1 MSVFNNVRKLKRVFI
16 IIISVF
22 VLTISYPN
30 RVQADG
36 YIAGSALTGVGNIF
50 YSIED
55 GIMRFLNDIFV
66 DDDLK
71 VDKTNTIY
79 LSPETIIKGKFA
91 LMDANIFKKISTNG
105 EYYDISG
112 SKNNSEIVKG
122 KNSLRE
128 TISGWYYALR
138 NLAIVALLSVLVYVG
153 IRMTIST
160 ISQDKAKYKTMLKDW
175 FVALCLVFTMHYMMV
190 AILNISSIITDS
202 IGNSGQSVNMTDK
215 LSNEISD
222 LLDDADSKVHFGNTD
237 IVKVQEDMKEAAGKM
252 FVYAAV
258 TVITIIFVVKYIMRA
273 ITIVFL
279 VLIAPI
285 TAVTYPIDKI
295 KDGKAQAFEF
305 WFREFFFQVIIQPFH
320 LLIYV
325 VLIGSATEL
334 ADNNIIYSILCYMMM
349 IPAEK
354 IIKQMFGIN
363 DKLGSPLGA
372 FASGAVAN
380 QLMSK
385 ATQALNSRNNKG
397 GNTSASGNEAEGSL
411 PPKTKPGSELGAY
424 EDQNISDS
432 AMPSQ
437 DSNNIN
443 QSDEQEDMAE
453 QQDSENTYIG
463 SGASAADAFNR
474 GNNNIDPEKQA
485 EKEGLQEKID
495 DGQIDKSE
503 LSDEQRQLLGMQNE
517 TDQNNNNPGQDSNQP
532 EGRYDNI
539 EGNDSQRLNQP
550 NNVRQQ
556 NRNQPSKARRVARA
570 IKSQAAR
577 DVRKKY
583 GTTKF
588 RKVAGKMIAKGA
600 GIVTRATLGTIG
612 ATLGLAY
619 GLGTGDVK
627 AAVGLA
633 SAGAAFG
640 NSAGRR
646 INGISKNIG
655 TNAQRYIGTTRDVL
669 TDGDSTRKKAK
680 NQYIQNQK
688 ERDYVSQ
695 RLQDKNGGIEPSR
708 KEIDQEMNQR
718 WALKESGIDNNSIID
733 SALDLKEEKKEEY
746 LNNTRTDTYDEV
758 QDKLNSDKD
767 YRTDYELLNKGKIS
781 EDYFNG
787 AYGTDA
793 VEKAKEHYALDQKA
807 EDVSFNQASYAA
819 RIANEYSKSE
829 FRDEKKM
836 ASLQKNMVQEYM
848 QQTNSSKEHATKIV
862 NNSITDAAKIRG
874 IESPNLPGSR
884 PTNRRNTTGRNT
896 TRANTSGTQSIDSM
910 QNTTTTS
917 SSRQRTRT
925 QNSNRTN
932 DSTRSTNSRNQNS
945 NNITGTGDDR
955 NSSTTSTSTTS
966 STFTV

>member
-36 YIAGSALTGVGNIF
+36 YVAGSALTGVGNIF

-71 VDKTNTIY
+71 VGKTNTIY

-91 LMDANIFKKISTNG
+91 LMDANIFKKISANG

-175 FVALCLVFTMHYMMV
+175 LVALCLVFTMHYMMV

-215 LSNEISD
+215 LSIEISD
-222 LLDDADSKVHFGNTD
+222 LLDDADSNVSFLGSTD
-237 IVKVQEDMKEAAGKM
+237 IEKVKKDMKEAAGKM

-334 ADNNIIYSILCYMMM
+334 ANNNIIYSILCYIMM

-397 GNTSASGNEAEGSL
+397 GNTSTLENETEGSL
-411 PPKTKPGSELGAY
+411 SPKTKPESELGAY
-424 EDQNISDS
+424 EDQNISDN

-437 DSNNIN
+437 DSDNIN
-443 QSDEQEDMAE
+443 QSYEQEDMAG

-463 SGASAADAFNR
+463 PGASAADAFNR

-485 EKEGLQEKID
+485 EREGLQEKID

-532 EGRYDNI
+532 EGRDDNI
-539 EGNDSQRLNQP
+539 GGNDSQRLNQP

-577 DVRKKY
+577 GVRKKY

-588 RKVAGKMIAKGA
+588 WKVAGKMAAKGA
-600 GIVTRATLGTIG
+600 GIATRATLGAMG

-619 GLGTGDVK
+619 GLGTGNVK

-633 SAGAAFG
+633 SAGVALG

-646 INGISKNIG
+646 INGISKSIG
-655 TNAQRYIGTTRDVL
+655 TNAQRYIGASRDVL
-669 TDGDSTRKKAK
+669 KNENSTRKKAK
-680 NQYIQNQK
+680 TQYMQNQK

-733 SALDLKEEKKEEY
+733 SALDLKEQKIA
-746 LNNTRTDTYDEV
+746 NARTDAYDEV
-758 QDKLNSDKD
+758 EQKLEDDRGYRKD
-767 YRTDYELLNKGKIS
+767 YEALNEGKIT
-781 EDYFNG
+781 ENYFNDTYGEG
-787 AYGTDA
+787 AA
-793 VEKAKEHYALDQKA
+793 EKAKEHYNIDERA
-807 EDVSFNQASYAA
+807 ENQTFYAA
-819 RIANEYSKSE
+819 RIANETPKSD

-848 QQTNSSKEHATKIV
+848 NEKNCSKEHATRIV
-862 NNSITDAAKIRG
+862 NKSIMDAAKIRG
-874 IESPNLPGSR
+874 IESPNLPATR
-884 PTNRRNTTGRNT
+884 LTNRRNATARNT

-932 DSTRSTNSRNQNS
+932 NSTRNANSRNQNS
-945 NNITGTGDDR
+945 NNMTGTGDDR

>member
-1 MSVFNNVRKLKRVFI
+1 MSIIKNKKIYKKI
-16 IIISVF
+16 IIAIIFLILFNVC
-22 VLTISYPN
+22 YPIKCN
-30 RVQADG
+30 ANDIVERMK
-36 YIAGSALTGVGNIF
+36 VGIGELF
-50 YSIED
+50 FGIED
-55 GIMRFLNDIFV
+55 GLMNVLNGIFV
-66 DDDLK
+66 DDDYLK
-71 VDKTNTIY
+71 TESGLY

-91 LMDANIFKKISTNG
+91 LMNANIFEEVKADGS
-105 EYYDISG
+105 YYDIYKSD
-112 SKNNSEIVKG
+112 NNSIVTG

-128 TISGWYYALR
+128 TVAGWYYALR
-138 NLAIVALLSVLVYVG
+138 NLAIVALLSVLVYIG

-160 ISQDKAKYKTMLKDW
+160 VSQDKAKYKTMLKDW
-175 FVALCLVFTMHYMMV
+175 FVALCLVFVMHYLMV
-190 AILNISSIITDS
+190 GILNISSIITEA
-202 IGNSGQSVNMTDK
+202 IGTTGQSVTMTDDIRTK
-215 LSNEISD
+215 IEEDINNSWEKVDGYTNELD
-222 LLDDADSKVHFGNTD
+222 KQEVHKNMMDAYGNLL
-237 IVKVQEDMKEAAGKM
+237 I
-252 FVYAAV
+252 YAAV
-258 TVITIIFVVKYIMRA
+258 IVFTVIFVVKYIMRA

-279 VLIAPI
+279 ILIAPI

-295 KDGKAQAFEF
+295 RDGKAQAFDF

-325 VLIGSATEL
+325 VLIGSATDL
-334 ADNNIIYSILCYMMM
+334 ASSNIIYSILCYAMM

-372 FASGAVAN
+372 FASGAAAS
-380 QLMSK
+380 QLISK
-385 ATQALNSRNNKG
+385 ATQALNSKNNKG
-397 GNTSASGNEAEGSL
+397 GNGNGSGSGSEAEGSL

-437 DSNNIN
+437 DSDNIN
-443 QSDEQEDMAE
+443 QSYEQEDMGG

-474 GNNNIDPEKQA
+474 GNNNIDPVKQA
-485 EKEGLQEKID
+485 EKEALQEKID

-588 RKVAGKMIAKGA
+588 KNVFGKMIAKGA
-600 GIVTRATLGTIG
+600 GITTRATLGAMG
-612 ATLGLAY
+612 AVMAGGFALA
-619 GLGTGDVK
+619 TGDPKKVF
-627 AAVGLA
+627 AAA
-633 SAGAAFG
+633 TAGAALG

-646 INGISKNIG
+646 INGISRSIG
-655 TNAQRYIGTTRDVL
+655 TNAQRYIGASRDVL
-669 TDGDSTRKKAK
+669 TNGDSTRKKAK
-680 NQYIQNQK
+680 NQYMQNQK

-733 SALDLKEEKKEEY
+733 SALDLKEQKIA
-746 LNNTRTDTYDEV
+746 NARTDAYDEV
-758 QDKLNSDKD
+758 EQKLEDDRGYRKD
-767 YRTDYELLNKGKIS
+767 YEALNEGKIT
-781 EDYFNG
+781 ENYFNDTYGEG
-787 AYGTDA
+787 AA
-793 VEKAKEHYALDQKA
+793 EKAKEHYNIDERA
-807 EDVSFNQASYAA
+807 ENQTFYAA
-819 RIANEYSKSE
+819 RIANETPKSD

-848 QQTNSSKEHATKIV
+848 NEKNCSKEHATRIV
-862 NNSITDAAKIRG
+862 NKSIMDAAKIRG
-874 IESPNLPGSR
+874 IESPNLPESR
-884 PTNRRNTTGRNT
+884 LTNRRNATARNT

-932 DSTRSTNSRNQNS
+932 NSTRNANSRNQNS
-945 NNITGTGDDR
+945 NNMTGTADNR
-955 NSSTTSTSTTS
+955 NSSTTSTTS

>member
-1 MSVFNNVRKLKRVFI
+1 MSVLNNAKKLKKIFI
-16 IIISVF
+16 IVISVF

-36 YIAGSALTGVGNIF
+36 YVAGSALTGVGNIF

-112 SKNNSEIVKG
+112 SKDNSEIVKG

-175 FVALCLVFTMHYMMV
+175 FVAICLIFTMHYMMV
-190 AILNISSIITDS
+190 GILNISSIITDS

-222 LLDDADSKVHFGNTD
+222 LLDDADSNVRFGSTD
-237 IVKVQEDMKEAAGKM
+237 ITKVKKDIKEAAGKM

-385 ATQALNSRNNKG
+385 ATQALNSKNNKG
-397 GNTSASGNEAEGSL
+397 GNGSGLGSEAEGSL

-437 DSNNIN
+437 DSDNIN
-443 QSDEQEDMAE
+443 QSYEQEDMGG

-474 GNNNIDPEKQA
+474 GNNNIDPVKQA
-485 EKEGLQEKID
+485 EKEALEEKID

-532 EGRYDNI
+532 EGRDDNI
-539 EGNDSQRLNQP
+539 EGNDSQRLNQL
-550 NNVRQQ
+550 NNIRQQ

-588 RKVAGKMIAKGA
+588 WKVAGKMAAKGA
-600 GIVTRATLGTIG
+600 GITTRATLGAMG

-619 GLGTGDVK
+619 GLGTGNVK

-633 SAGAAFG
+633 SAGAALG

-646 INGISKNIG
+646 INGISKSIG
-655 TNAQRYIGTTRDVL
+655 TNAQRYIGASRDVL
-669 TDGDSTRKKAK
+669 TNGDSTRKKAK
-680 NQYIQNQK
+680 NQYMQNQK

-733 SALDLKEEKKEEY
+733 SALDLKEQKIA
-746 LNNTRTDTYDEV
+746 NARTDAYDEV
-758 QDKLNSDKD
+758 EQKLEDDRGYRKD
-767 YRTDYELLNKGKIS
+767 YEALNEGKIT
-781 EDYFNG
+781 ENYFNDTYGEG
-787 AYGTDA
+787 AA
-793 VEKAKEHYALDQKA
+793 EKAKEHYNIDERA
-807 EDVSFNQASYAA
+807 ENQTFYAA
-819 RIANEYSKSE
+819 RIANETPKSD

-848 QQTNSSKEHATKIV
+848 NEKNCSKEHATRIV
-862 NNSITDAAKIRG
+862 NKSIMDAAKIRG
-874 IESPNLPGSR
+874 IESPNLPESR
-884 PTNRRNTTGRNT
+884 LTNRRNATARNT

-910 QNTTTTS
+910 PNTTTTS

-932 DSTRSTNSRNQNS
+932 NSTRNANSRNQNS
-945 NNITGTGDDR
+945 NNMTGTGADR

-966 STFTV
+966 STFTL

>member
-1 MSVFNNVRKLKRVFI
+1 MSIIKNKKIYKKI
-16 IIISVF
+16 IIAIIFLILFNVC
-22 VLTISYPN
+22 YPIKCN
-30 RVQADG
+30 ANDIVERMK
-36 YIAGSALTGVGNIF
+36 VGIGELF
-50 YSIED
+50 FGIED
-55 GIMRFLNDIFV
+55 GLMNVLNGIFV
-66 DDDLK
+66 DDDYLK
-71 VDKTNTIY
+71 TESGLY

-91 LMDANIFKKISTNG
+91 LMNANIFEEVKADGS
-105 EYYDISG
+105 YYDIYKSD
-112 SKNNSEIVKG
+112 NNSIVTG

-128 TISGWYYALR
+128 TVAGWYYALR
-138 NLAIVALLSVLVYVG
+138 NLAIVALLSVLVYIG

-160 ISQDKAKYKTMLKDW
+160 VSQDKAKYKTMLKDW
-175 FVALCLVFTMHYMMV
+175 FVALCLVFVMHYLMV
-190 AILNISSIITDS
+190 GILNISSIITEA
-202 IGNSGQSVNMTDK
+202 IGTTGQSVTMTDDIRTK
-215 LSNEISD
+215 IEEDINNSWEKVDGYTNELD
-222 LLDDADSKVHFGNTD
+222 KQEVHKNMMDAYGNLL
-237 IVKVQEDMKEAAGKM
+237 I
-252 FVYAAV
+252 YAAV
-258 TVITIIFVVKYIMRA
+258 IVFTVIFVVKYIMRA

-279 VLIAPI
+279 ILIAPI

-295 KDGKAQAFEF
+295 RDGKAQAFDF

-325 VLIGSATEL
+325 VLIGSATDL
-334 ADNNIIYSILCYMMM
+334 ASSNIIYSILCYAMM

-372 FASGAVAN
+372 FASGAAAS
-380 QLMSK
+380 QLISK
-385 ATQALNSRNNKG
+385 ATQALNSKNNKG
-397 GNTSASGNEAEGSL
+397 GNGNGSGSGSEAEGSL

-437 DSNNIN
+437 DSDNIN
-443 QSDEQEDMAE
+443 QSYEQEDMGG

-463 SGASAADAFNR
+463 SGASAADAFNK
-474 GNNNIDPEKQA
+474 GNNNIDPVKKA
-485 EKEGLQEKID
+485 EKEALQEKID

-588 RKVAGKMIAKGA
+588 KNGFGKMIAKGA
-600 GIVTRATLGTIG
+600 GITTRATLGAMG
-612 ATLGLAY
+612 AVMAGGFALA
-619 GLGTGDVK
+619 TGDPKKVF
-627 AAVGLA
+627 AAA
-633 SAGAAFG
+633 TAGAALG

-646 INGISKNIG
+646 INGISRSIG
-655 TNAQRYIGTTRDVL
+655 TNAQRYIGASRDVL
-669 TDGDSTRKKAK
+669 TNGDSTRKKAK
-680 NQYIQNQK
+680 NQYMQNQK

-733 SALDLKEEKKEEY
+733 SALDLKEQKIA
-746 LNNTRTDTYDEV
+746 NARTDAYDEV
-758 QDKLNSDKD
+758 EQKLEDDRGYRKD
-767 YRTDYELLNKGKIS
+767 YEALNEGKIT
-781 EDYFNG
+781 ENYFNDTYGEG
-787 AYGTDA
+787 AA
-793 VEKAKEHYALDQKA
+793 EKAKEHYNIDERA
-807 EDVSFNQASYAA
+807 ENQTFYAA
-819 RIANEYSKSE
+819 RIANETPKSD

-848 QQTNSSKEHATKIV
+848 NEKNCSKEHATRIV
-862 NNSITDAAKIRG
+862 NKSIMDAAKIRG
-874 IESPNLPGSR
+874 IESPNLPESR
-884 PTNRRNTTGRNT
+884 LTNRRNATARNT
-896 TRANTSGTQSIDSM
+896 TRANTSGTQSIDST

-925 QNSNRTN
+925 LNSNRTN
-932 DSTRSTNSRNQNS
+932 NSTRNANSRNQNS
-945 NNITGTGDDR
+945 NNMTGTADNR
-955 NSSTTSTSTTS
+955 NSSTTSTTS

>member
-1 MSVFNNVRKLKRVFI
+1 MSVIKNTKIYKKVIIAIVFLILFNVCYPIQSNANDI
-16 IIISVF
+16 IE
-22 VLTISYPN
+22 
-30 RVQADG
+30 RMK
-36 YIAGSALTGVGNIF
+36 VGIGELF
-50 YSIED
+50 FGIED
-55 GIMRFLNDIFV
+55 GLMQVLNQIFV
-66 DDDLK
+66 DKDYLN
-71 VDKTNTIY
+71 VSPGLY

-91 LMDANIFKKISTNG
+91 LMNANIFEEIKNDGS
-105 EYYDISG
+105 YYDVYNG
-112 SKNNSEIVKG
+112 NNNSIVTG

-128 TISGWYYALR
+128 TVAGWYYALR
-138 NLAIVALLSVLVYVG
+138 NLSIVALLSVLVYIG

-160 ISQDKAKYKTMLKDW
+160 VSQDKAKYKTMLKDW

-190 AILNISSIITDS
+190 GILNISSIITNA
-202 IGNSGQSVNMTDK
+202 IGRTGQSVTMTDDIRTK
-215 LSNEISD
+215 IEEDINNSWEKVDGYTNELD
-222 LLDDADSKVHFGNTD
+222 KQEVHKNMMDAYGNLL
-237 IVKVQEDMKEAAGKM
+237 I
-252 FVYAAV
+252 YAAV
-258 TVITIIFVVKYIMRA
+258 IVFTVIFVVKYIMRA

-279 VLIAPI
+279 ILIAPI

-295 KDGKAQAFEF
+295 RDGKAQAFDF

-325 VLIGSATEL
+325 VLIGSATDL
-334 ADNNIIYSILCYMMM
+334 ASSNIIYSILCYAMM

-372 FASGAVAN
+372 FASGAAAS
-380 QLMSK
+380 QLISK
-385 ATQALNSRNNKG
+385 ATQALNSKNNKG
-397 GNTSASGNEAEGSL
+397 GNGNGSGSGSEAEGSL

-437 DSNNIN
+437 DSDNIN
-443 QSDEQEDMAE
+443 QSYEQEDMGG

-474 GNNNIDPEKQA
+474 GNNNIDPVKQA
-485 EKEGLQEKID
+485 EKEALQEKID

-588 RKVAGKMIAKGA
+588 KNVFGKMLAKGA
-600 GIVTRATLGTIG
+600 GITTRATLGAMG
-612 ATLGLAY
+612 AVMAGGFALA
-619 GLGTGDVK
+619 TGDPKKVF
-627 AAVGLA
+627 AAA
-633 SAGAAFG
+633 TAGAALG

-646 INGISKNIG
+646 INGISRSIG
-655 TNAQRYIGTTRDVL
+655 TNAQRYIGASRDVL
-669 TDGDSTRKKAK
+669 TNGDSTRKKAK
-680 NQYIQNQK
+680 NQYMQNQK

-733 SALDLKEEKKEEY
+733 SALDLKEQKIA
-746 LNNTRTDTYDEV
+746 NARTDAYDEV
-758 QDKLNSDKD
+758 EQKLEDDRGYRKD
-767 YRTDYELLNKGKIS
+767 YEALNEGKIT
-781 EDYFNG
+781 ENYFNDTYGEG
-787 AYGTDA
+787 AA
-793 VEKAKEHYALDQKA
+793 EKAKEHYNIDERA
-807 EDVSFNQASYAA
+807 ENQTFYAA
-819 RIANEYSKSE
+819 RIANETPKSD

-848 QQTNSSKEHATKIV
+848 NEKNCSKEHATRIV
-862 NNSITDAAKIRG
+862 NKSIMDAAKIRG
-874 IESPNLPGSR
+874 IESPNLPESR
-884 PTNRRNTTGRNT
+884 LTNRRNATARNT

-910 QNTTTTS
+910 PNTTTTS

-925 QNSNRTN
+925 QNSNN
-932 DSTRSTNSRNQNS
+932 MA
-945 NNITGTGDDR
+945 GTADNR
-955 NSSTTSTSTTS
+955 NSSITSTTTSS

>member
-36 YIAGSALTGVGNIF
+36 YVAGSALTGVGNIF

-91 LMDANIFKKISTNG
+91 LMDANIFKKISANG

-175 FVALCLVFTMHYMMV
+175 LVALCLVFTMHYMMV

-222 LLDDADSKVHFGNTD
+222 LLDDADSNVSFLGSTD
-237 IVKVQEDMKEAAGKM
+237 IDKVKKDMKEAAGKM

-334 ADNNIIYSILCYMMM
+334 ANNNIIYSILCYIMM

-397 GNTSASGNEAEGSL
+397 GNTSTLENETEGSL
-411 PPKTKPGSELGAY
+411 SPKTKPESELGAY
-424 EDQNISDS
+424 EDQNISDN

-437 DSNNIN
+437 DSDNIN
-443 QSDEQEDMAE
+443 QSYEQEDMAG

-463 SGASAADAFNR
+463 SGASTADAFNR
-474 GNNNIDPEKQA
+474 GNNNIDPVKQA
-485 EKEGLQEKID
+485 EKEALEEKIA

-517 TDQNNNNPGQDSNQP
+517 ADQNNNNPGPVSNQP
-532 EGRYDNI
+532 EERNDNI
-539 EGNDSQRLNQP
+539 EVNDSQRLNQP

-577 DVRKKY
+577 GVRKKY

-588 RKVAGKMIAKGA
+588 WKVAGKMAAKGA
-600 GIVTRATLGTIG
+600 GIATRATLGAMG

-619 GLGTGDVK
+619 GLGTGNVK

-633 SAGAAFG
+633 SAGVALG

-646 INGISKNIG
+646 INGISKSIG
-655 TNAQRYIGTTRDVL
+655 TNAQRYIGASRDVL
-669 TDGDSTRKKAK
+669 KNENSTRKKAK
-680 NQYIQNQK
+680 TQYMQNQK

-733 SALDLKEEKKEEY
+733 SALDLKEQKIA
-746 LNNTRTDTYDEV
+746 NARTDAYDEV
-758 QDKLNSDKD
+758 EQKLEDDRGYRKD
-767 YRTDYELLNKGKIS
+767 YEALNEGKIT
-781 EDYFNG
+781 ENYFNDTYGEG
-787 AYGTDA
+787 AA
-793 VEKAKEHYALDQKA
+793 EKAKEHYNIDERA
-807 EDVSFNQASYAA
+807 ENQTFYAA
-819 RIANEYSKSE
+819 RIANETPKSD

-848 QQTNSSKEHATKIV
+848 NEKNCSIEHATRIV
-862 NNSITDAAKIRG
+862 NKSIMDAAKIRG
-874 IESPNLPGSR
+874 IESPNLPATR
-884 PTNRRNTTGRNT
+884 LTNRRNATARNT

-932 DSTRSTNSRNQNS
+932 NSTRNANSRNQNS
-945 NNITGTGDDR
+945 NNMTGTGDDR

>member
-1 MSVFNNVRKLKRVFI
+1 MSIIKNKKIYKRI
-16 IIISVF
+16 IIAIIFLILFNVC
-22 VLTISYPN
+22 YPIKCN
-30 RVQADG
+30 ANDIVERMK
-36 YIAGSALTGVGNIF
+36 VGIGELF
-50 YSIED
+50 FGIED
-55 GIMRFLNDIFV
+55 GLMQVLNQIFV
-66 DDDLK
+66 DKDYLS
-71 VDKTNTIY
+71 VSPGLY

-91 LMDANIFKKISTNG
+91 LMNANIFEEVKADGS
-105 EYYDISG
+105 YYDIYKSD
-112 SKNNSEIVKG
+112 NNSIVTG

-128 TISGWYYALR
+128 TVAGWYYALR
-138 NLAIVALLSVLVYVG
+138 NLAIVALLSVLVYIG

-160 ISQDKAKYKTMLKDW
+160 VSQDKAKYKTMLKDW
-175 FVALCLVFTMHYMMV
+175 FVALCLVFVMHYLMV
-190 AILNISSIITDS
+190 GILNISSIITEA
-202 IGNSGQSVNMTDK
+202 IGTTGQSVTMTDDIRTK
-215 LSNEISD
+215 IEEDINNSWEKVDGATSELDKQEVHKNMMD
-222 LLDDADSKVHFGNTD
+222 AYGNLL
-237 IVKVQEDMKEAAGKM
+237 I
-252 FVYAAV
+252 YAAV
-258 TVITIIFVVKYIMRA
+258 IVFTVVFTVKYIMRA

-279 VLIAPI
+279 ILIAPI

-295 KDGKAQAFEF
+295 KDGKAQAFDF

-325 VLIGSATEL
+325 VLIGSATDL
-334 ADNNIIYSILCYMMM
+334 ASSNIIYSILCYAMM

-372 FASGAVAN
+372 FASGAAAS
-380 QLMSK
+380 QLISK
-385 ATQALNSRNNKG
+385 ATQALNSKNNKG
-397 GNTSASGNEAEGSL
+397 GNGSGSGSEAEGSL

-437 DSNNIN
+437 DSDNIN
-443 QSDEQEDMAE
+443 QSYEPEDMAG

-474 GNNNIDPEKQA
+474 ENNNIDPVKQA
-485 EKEGLQEKID
+485 EKEALQEKID

-588 RKVAGKMIAKGA
+588 KNVFGKMLAKGA
-600 GIVTRATLGTIG
+600 GITTRATLGAMG
-612 ATLGLAY
+612 AVMAGGFALA
-619 GLGTGDVK
+619 TGDPKKVF
-627 AAVGLA
+627 AAA
-633 SAGAAFG
+633 TAGAALG

-646 INGISKNIG
+646 INGISRSIG
-655 TNAQRYIGTTRDVL
+655 TNAQRYIGASRDVL
-669 TDGDSTRKKAK
+669 TNGDSTRKKAK
-680 NQYIQNQK
+680 NQYMQNQK

-733 SALDLKEEKKEEY
+733 SALDLKEQKIA
-746 LNNTRTDTYDEV
+746 NARTDAYDEV
-758 QDKLNSDKD
+758 EQKLEDDRGYRKD
-767 YRTDYELLNKGKIS
+767 YEALNEGKIT
-781 EDYFNG
+781 ENYFNDTYGEG
-787 AYGTDA
+787 AA
-793 VEKAKEHYALDQKA
+793 EKAKEHYNIDERA
-807 EDVSFNQASYAA
+807 ENQTFYAA
-819 RIANEYSKSE
+819 RIANETPKSD

-848 QQTNSSKEHATKIV
+848 NEKNCSKEHATRIV
-862 NNSITDAAKIRG
+862 NKSIMDAAKIRG
-874 IESPNLPGSR
+874 IESPNLPESR
-884 PTNRRNTTGRNT
+884 LTNRRNATAARNT

-910 QNTTTTS
+910 PNTTTTS

-932 DSTRSTNSRNQNS
+932 NSTRNANSRNQNS
-945 NNITGTGDDR
+945 NNMTGTGDDR

>member
-1 MSVFNNVRKLKRVFI
+1 MSIIKNKKIYKRI
-16 IIISVF
+16 IIAIIFLILFNVC
-22 VLTISYPN
+22 YPIKCN
-30 RVQADG
+30 ANDIVERMK
-36 YIAGSALTGVGNIF
+36 VGIGELF
-50 YSIED
+50 FGIED
-55 GIMRFLNDIFV
+55 GLMNVLNGIFV
-66 DDDLK
+66 DDDYLK
-71 VDKTNTIY
+71 TESGLY

-91 LMDANIFKKISTNG
+91 LMNANIFEEVKADGS
-105 EYYDISG
+105 YYDIYKSD
-112 SKNNSEIVKG
+112 NNSIVTG

-128 TISGWYYALR
+128 TVAGWYYALR
-138 NLAIVALLSVLVYVG
+138 NLAIVALLSVLVYIG

-160 ISQDKAKYKTMLKDW
+160 VSQDKAKYKTMLKDW
-175 FVALCLVFTMHYMMV
+175 FVALCLVFVMHYLMV
-190 AILNISSIITDS
+190 GILNISSIITEA
-202 IGNSGQSVNMTDK
+202 IGTTGQSVTMTDDIRTK
-215 LSNEISD
+215 IEEDINNSWEKVDGATSELDKQEVHKNMMD
-222 LLDDADSKVHFGNTD
+222 AYGNLL
-237 IVKVQEDMKEAAGKM
+237 I
-252 FVYAAV
+252 YAAV
-258 TVITIIFVVKYIMRA
+258 IVFTVIFVVKYIMRA

-279 VLIAPI
+279 ILIAPI

-295 KDGKAQAFEF
+295 RDGKAQAFDF

-325 VLIGSATEL
+325 VLIGSATDL
-334 ADNNIIYSILCYMMM
+334 ASSNIIYSILCYAMM

-372 FASGAVAN
+372 FASGAAAS
-380 QLMSK
+380 QLISK
-385 ATQALNSRNNKG
+385 ATQALNSKNNKG
-397 GNTSASGNEAEGSL
+397 GNGNGSGSGSEAEGSL

-437 DSNNIN
+437 NSDNIN
-443 QSDEQEDMAE
+443 QSYEPEDMAG

-474 GNNNIDPEKQA
+474 ENNNIDPVKQA
-485 EKEGLQEKID
+485 EKEALEEKIA

-588 RKVAGKMIAKGA
+588 KNVFGKMIEKGA
-600 GIVTRATLGTIG
+600 GITTRATLGAMG
-612 ATLGLAY
+612 AVMAGGFALA
-619 GLGTGDVK
+619 TGDPKKVF
-627 AAVGLA
+627 AAA
-633 SAGAAFG
+633 TAGAALG

-646 INGISKNIG
+646 INGISRSIG
-655 TNAQRYIGTTRDVL
+655 TNAQRYIGASRDVL
-669 TDGDSTRKKAK
+669 TNGDSTRKKAK
-680 NQYIQNQK
+680 NQYMQNQK

-733 SALDLKEEKKEEY
+733 SALDLKEQKIA
-746 LNNTRTDTYDEV
+746 NARTDAYDEV
-758 QDKLNSDKD
+758 EQKLEDDRGYRKD
-767 YRTDYELLNKGKIS
+767 YEALNEGKIT
-781 EDYFNG
+781 ENYFNDTYGEG
-787 AYGTDA
+787 AA
-793 VEKAKEHYALDQKA
+793 EKAKEHYNIYERA
-807 EDVSFNQASYAA
+807 ENQTFYAA
-819 RIANEYSKSE
+819 RIANETPKSD

-848 QQTNSSKEHATKIV
+848 NEKNCSKEHATRIV
-862 NNSITDAAKIRG
+862 NKSIMDAAKIRG
-874 IESPNLPGSR
+874 IESPNLPESR
-884 PTNRRNTTGRNT
+884 LTNRRNATARNT

-932 DSTRSTNSRNQNS
+932 NSTRNANSRNQNS
-945 NNITGTGDDR
+945 NNMTGTADNR
-955 NSSTTSTSTTS
+955 NSSTTSTTS

>member
-36 YIAGSALTGVGNIF
+36 YVAGSALTGVGNIF

-91 LMDANIFKKISTNG
+91 LMDANIFKKISANG

-175 FVALCLVFTMHYMMV
+175 LVALCLVFTMHYMMV

-222 LLDDADSKVHFGNTD
+222 LLDDADSNVSFLGSTD
-237 IVKVQEDMKEAAGKM
+237 IEKVKKDMKEAAGKM

-334 ADNNIIYSILCYMMM
+334 ANNNIIYSILCYMMM

-385 ATQALNSRNNKG
+385 ATQALNSKNNKG
-397 GNTSASGNEAEGSL
+397 GNGSGSGSEAEGSL
-411 PPKTKPGSELGAY
+411 YPKTKPESELGAY

-437 DSNNIN
+437 DSDNIN
-443 QSDEQEDMAE
+443 QSYEQEDMGG

-474 GNNNIDPEKQA
+474 GNNNIDPVKQA
-485 EKEGLQEKID
+485 EKEALQEKID

-517 TDQNNNNPGQDSNQP
+517 TDQNNNNPGPVSNQP
-532 EGRYDNI
+532 EERNDNI
-539 EGNDSQRLNQP
+539 EVNDSQRLNQP

-577 DVRKKY
+577 NVRKKY

-588 RKVAGKMIAKGA
+588 IPAGGKMIAKGA
-600 GIVTRATLGTIG
+600 GIITRATLGAMG

-619 GLGTGDVK
+619 GLGTGNVK

-633 SAGAAFG
+633 SAGAALG

-646 INGISKNIG
+646 INGISKSIG
-655 TNAQRYIGTTRDVL
+655 TNAQRYISASRDAL
-669 TDGDSTRKKAK
+669 TNGNSTRKKAK
-680 NQYIQNQK
+680 NQYMQNQK

-733 SALDLKEEKKEEY
+733 SALDLKEQKIA
-746 LNNTRTDTYDEV
+746 NARTDAYDEV
-758 QDKLNSDKD
+758 EQKLEDDRGYRKD
-767 YRTDYELLNKGKIS
+767 YEALNEGKIT
-781 EDYFNG
+781 ENYFNDTYGEG
-787 AYGTDA
+787 AA
-793 VEKAKEHYALDQKA
+793 EKAKEHYNIDERA
-807 EDVSFNQASYAA
+807 ENQTFYAA
-819 RIANEYSKSE
+819 RIANETPKSD

-836 ASLQKNMVQEYM
+836 TSLQKNMVQEYM
-848 QQTNSSKEHATKIV
+848 NEKNCSKEHATRIV
-862 NNSITDAAKIRG
+862 NKSIMDAAKIRG
-874 IESPNLPGSR
+874 IESPNLPESR
-884 PTNRRNTTGRNT
+884 LTNRRNATARNT

-910 QNTTTTS
+910 PNTTTTS

-932 DSTRSTNSRNQNS
+932 NSTRNANSRNQNS
-945 NNITGTGDDR
+945 NNMTGTGDDR

>member
-1 MSVFNNVRKLKRVFI
+1 MSIIKNKKIYKRI
-16 IIISVF
+16 IIAIIFLILFNVC
-22 VLTISYPN
+22 YPIKCN
-30 RVQADG
+30 ANDIVERMK
-36 YIAGSALTGVGNIF
+36 VGIGELF
-50 YSIED
+50 FGIED
-55 GIMRFLNDIFV
+55 GLMNVLNGIFV
-66 DDDLK
+66 DDDYLK
-71 VDKTNTIY
+71 TESGLY

-91 LMDANIFKKISTNG
+91 LMNANIFEEVKADGS
-105 EYYDISG
+105 YYDIYKSD
-112 SKNNSEIVKG
+112 NNSIVTG

-128 TISGWYYALR
+128 TVAGWYYALR
-138 NLAIVALLSVLVYVG
+138 NLAIVALLSVLVYIG

-160 ISQDKAKYKTMLKDW
+160 VSQDKAKYKTMLKDW
-175 FVALCLVFTMHYMMV
+175 FVALCLVFVMHYLMV
-190 AILNISSIITDS
+190 GILNISSIITEA
-202 IGNSGQSVNMTDK
+202 IGTTGQSVTMTDDIRTK
-215 LSNEISD
+215 IEEDINNSWEKVDGVTSELDKQEVHKNMMD
-222 LLDDADSKVHFGNTD
+222 AYGNLL
-237 IVKVQEDMKEAAGKM
+237 I
-252 FVYAAV
+252 YAAV
-258 TVITIIFVVKYIMRA
+258 IVFTVIFVVKYIMRA

-279 VLIAPI
+279 ILIAPI

-295 KDGKAQAFEF
+295 RDGKAQAFDF

-325 VLIGSATEL
+325 VLIGSATDL
-334 ADNNIIYSILCYMMM
+334 ASSNIIYSILCYAMM

-372 FASGAVAN
+372 FASGAAAS
-380 QLMSK
+380 QLISK
-385 ATQALNSRNNKG
+385 ATQALNSKNNKG
-397 GNTSASGNEAEGSL
+397 GNGNGSGSGSEAEGSL

-437 DSNNIN
+437 DSDNIN
-443 QSDEQEDMAE
+443 QSYEPEDMAG

-474 GNNNIDPEKQA
+474 GNNNIDPVKQA
-485 EKEGLQEKID
+485 EKEALQEKID

-588 RKVAGKMIAKGA
+588 KNVFGKMLAKGA
-600 GIVTRATLGTIG
+600 GITTRATLGAMG
-612 ATLGLAY
+612 AVMAGGFALA
-619 GLGTGDVK
+619 TGDPKKVF
-627 AAVGLA
+627 AAA
-633 SAGAAFG
+633 TAGAALG

-646 INGISKNIG
+646 INGISRSIG
-655 TNAQRYIGTTRDVL
+655 TNAQRYIGASRDVL
-669 TDGDSTRKKAK
+669 TNGDSTRKKAK
-680 NQYIQNQK
+680 NQYMQNQK

-733 SALDLKEEKKEEY
+733 SALDLKEQKIA
-746 LNNTRTDTYDEV
+746 NARTDAYDEV
-758 QDKLNSDKD
+758 EQKLEDDRGYRKD
-767 YRTDYELLNKGKIS
+767 YEALNEGKIT
-781 EDYFNG
+781 ENYFNDTYGEG
-787 AYGTDA
+787 AA
-793 VEKAKEHYALDQKA
+793 EKAKEHYNIDERA
-807 EDVSFNQASYAA
+807 ENQTFYAA
-819 RIANEYSKSE
+819 RIANETPKSD

-848 QQTNSSKEHATKIV
+848 NEKNCSKEHATRIV
-862 NNSITDAAKIRG
+862 NKSIMDAAKIRG
-874 IESPNLPGSR
+874 IESPNLPESR
-884 PTNRRNTTGRNT
+884 LTNRRNATAARNT

-910 QNTTTTS
+910 PNTTTTS

-932 DSTRSTNSRNQNS
+932 NSTRNANSRNQNS
-945 NNITGTGDDR
+945 NNMTGTGDDR

>member
-1 MSVFNNVRKLKRVFI
+1 MSIIKNKKIYKKI
-16 IIISVF
+16 IIAIIFLILFNVC
-22 VLTISYPN
+22 YPIKCN
-30 RVQADG
+30 ANDIVERMK
-36 YIAGSALTGVGNIF
+36 VGIGELF
-50 YSIED
+50 FGIED
-55 GIMRFLNDIFV
+55 GLMNVLNGIFV
-66 DDDLK
+66 DDDYLK
-71 VDKTNTIY
+71 TESGLY

-91 LMDANIFKKISTNG
+91 LMNANIFEEVKADGS
-105 EYYDISG
+105 YYDIYKSD
-112 SKNNSEIVKG
+112 NNSIVTG

-128 TISGWYYALR
+128 TVAGWYYALR
-138 NLAIVALLSVLVYVG
+138 NLAIVALLSVLVYIG

-160 ISQDKAKYKTMLKDW
+160 VSQDKAKYKTMLKDW
-175 FVALCLVFTMHYMMV
+175 FVALCLVFVMHYLMV
-190 AILNISSIITDS
+190 GILNISSIITEA
-202 IGNSGQSVNMTDK
+202 IGTTGQSVTMTDDIRTK
-215 LSNEISD
+215 IEEDINNSWEKVDGYTNELD
-222 LLDDADSKVHFGNTD
+222 KQEVHKNMMDAYGNLL
-237 IVKVQEDMKEAAGKM
+237 I
-252 FVYAAV
+252 YAAV
-258 TVITIIFVVKYIMRA
+258 IVFTVIFVVKYIMRA

-279 VLIAPI
+279 ILIAPI

-295 KDGKAQAFEF
+295 RDGKAQAFDF

-325 VLIGSATEL
+325 VLIGSATDL
-334 ADNNIIYSILCYMMM
+334 ASSNIIYSILCYAMM

-372 FASGAVAN
+372 FASGAAAS
-380 QLMSK
+380 QLISK
-385 ATQALNSRNNKG
+385 ATQALNSKNNKG
-397 GNTSASGNEAEGSL
+397 GNGNGSGSGSEAEGSL

-437 DSNNIN
+437 DSDNIN
-443 QSDEQEDMAE
+443 QSYEQEDMGG

-474 GNNNIDPEKQA
+474 GNNNIDPVKQA
-485 EKEGLQEKID
+485 EKEALQEKID

-588 RKVAGKMIAKGA
+588 KNVFGKMLAKGA
-600 GIVTRATLGTIG
+600 GITTRATLGAMG
-612 ATLGLAY
+612 AVMAGGFALA
-619 GLGTGDVK
+619 TGDPKKVF
-627 AAVGLA
+627 AAA
-633 SAGAAFG
+633 TAGAALG

-646 INGISKNIG
+646 INGISRSIG
-655 TNAQRYIGTTRDVL
+655 TNAQRYIGASRDVL
-669 TDGDSTRKKAK
+669 TNGDSTRKKAK
-680 NQYIQNQK
+680 NQYMQNQK

-733 SALDLKEEKKEEY
+733 SALDLKEQKIA
-746 LNNTRTDTYDEV
+746 NARTDAYDEV
-758 QDKLNSDKD
+758 EQKLEDDRGYRKD
-767 YRTDYELLNKGKIS
+767 YEALNEGKIT
-781 EDYFNG
+781 ENYFNDTYGEG
-787 AYGTDA
+787 AA
-793 VEKAKEHYALDQKA
+793 EKAKEHYNIDERA
-807 EDVSFNQASYAA
+807 ENQTFYAA
-819 RIANEYSKSE
+819 RIANETPKSD

-848 QQTNSSKEHATKIV
+848 NEKNCSKEHATRIV
-862 NNSITDAAKIRG
+862 NKSIMDAAKIRG
-874 IESPNLPGSR
+874 IESPNLPESR
-884 PTNRRNTTGRNT
+884 LTNRRNATARNT

-910 QNTTTTS
+910 PNTTTTS

-925 QNSNRTN
+925 QNSNN
-932 DSTRSTNSRNQNS
+932 M
-945 NNITGTGDDR
+945 TGTADNR
-955 NSSTTSTSTTS
+955 NSSITSTTTSS

>member
-36 YIAGSALTGVGNIF
+36 YVAGSALTGVGNIF

-71 VDKTNTIY
+71 VNKTNTIY

-91 LMDANIFKKISTNG
+91 LMDANIFKKISANG

-175 FVALCLVFTMHYMMV
+175 LVALCLVFTMHYMMV

-202 IGNSGQSVNMTDK
+202 IGNSGQSVNMTDE

-222 LLDDADSKVHFGNTD
+222 LLDDADSNVSFLGSTD
-237 IVKVQEDMKEAAGKM
+237 IEKVKKDMKEAAGKM

-334 ADNNIIYSILCYMMM
+334 ANNIIYSILCYMMM

-397 GNTSASGNEAEGSL
+397 GNTSTLGNETEGSL

-437 DSNNIN
+437 DSDNIN
-443 QSDEQEDMAE
+443 QSYEQEDMAG

-463 SGASAADAFNR
+463 PGASAADAFNR

-485 EKEGLQEKID
+485 EREGLQEKID
-495 DGQIDKSE
+495 DGQIDESE

-532 EGRYDNI
+532 EGRDDNI
-539 EGNDSQRLNQP
+539 GGNDSQRLNQP

-588 RKVAGKMIAKGA
+588 IPAGGKMLAKGA
-600 GIVTRATLGTIG
+600 GIITRATLGAMG

-619 GLGTGDVK
+619 GLGTGNVK

-633 SAGAAFG
+633 SAGAALG

-646 INGISKNIG
+646 INGISKSIG
-655 TNAQRYIGTTRDVL
+655 TNAQRYIGASRDVL
-669 TDGDSTRKKAK
+669 TNGDSTRKKAK
-680 NQYIQNQK
+680 NQYMQNQK

-733 SALDLKEEKKEEY
+733 SALDLKEQKIA
-746 LNNTRTDTYDEV
+746 NARTDAYDEV
-758 QDKLNSDKD
+758 EQKLEDDRGYRKD
-767 YRTDYELLNKGKIS
+767 YEALNEGKIT
-781 EDYFNG
+781 ENYFNDTYGEG
-787 AYGTDA
+787 AA
-793 VEKAKEHYALDQKA
+793 EKAKEHYNIDERA
-807 EDVSFNQASYAA
+807 ENQAFYAA
-819 RIANEYSKSE
+819 RIANETPKSD

-836 ASLQKNMVQEYM
+836 TSLQKNMVQEYM
-848 QQTNSSKEHATKIV
+848 NEKNCSKEHATKVV
-862 NNSITDAAKIRG
+862 NKSIMDAAKIRG
-874 IESPNLPGSR
+874 IESPNLPESR
-884 PTNRRNTTGRNT
+884 LTNRRNATARNT

-932 DSTRSTNSRNQNS
+932 NSTRNANSRNQNS
-945 NNITGTGDDR
+945 NNMTGTGDDR

>member
-1 MSVFNNVRKLKRVFI
+1 MSIIKNKKIYKRI
-16 IIISVF
+16 IIAIIFLILFNVC
-22 VLTISYPN
+22 YPIKCN
-30 RVQADG
+30 ANDIVERMK
-36 YIAGSALTGVGNIF
+36 VGIGELF
-50 YSIED
+50 FGIED
-55 GIMRFLNDIFV
+55 GLMQVLNQIFV
-66 DDDLK
+66 DKDYLS
-71 VDKTNTIY
+71 VSPGLY

-91 LMDANIFKKISTNG
+91 LMNANIFEEIKNDGS
-105 EYYDISG
+105 YYDVYNG
-112 SKNNSEIVKG
+112 NNNSIVTG

-128 TISGWYYALR
+128 TVAGWYYALR
-138 NLAIVALLSVLVYVG
+138 NLSIVALLSVLVYVG

-160 ISQDKAKYKTMLKDW
+160 VSQDKAKYKTMLKDW
-175 FVALCLVFTMHYMMV
+175 LVALCLVFTMHYMMV
-190 AILNISSIITDS
+190 GILNISSIITNA
-202 IGNSGQSVNMTDK
+202 IGRTGQSVTMTDDIRTK
-215 LSNEISD
+215 IEEDINNSWEKVDGATSELDKQEVHKNMMD
-222 LLDDADSKVHFGNTD
+222 AYGNLL
-237 IVKVQEDMKEAAGKM
+237 I
-252 FVYAAV
+252 YAAV
-258 TVITIIFVVKYIMRA
+258 IVFTVVFTVKYIMRA

-279 VLIAPI
+279 ILIAPI

-295 KDGKAQAFEF
+295 KDGKAQAFDF

-325 VLIGSATEL
+325 VLIGSATDL
-334 ADNNIIYSILCYMMM
+334 ASSNIIYSILCYAMM

-372 FASGAVAN
+372 FASGAAAS
-380 QLMSK
+380 QLISK
-385 ATQALNSRNNKG
+385 ATQALNSKNNKG
-397 GNTSASGNEAEGSL
+397 GNGSGSGSEAEGSL

-437 DSNNIN
+437 NSDNIN
-443 QSDEQEDMAE
+443 QSYEPEDMAG

-474 GNNNIDPEKQA
+474 ENNNIDPVKQA
-485 EKEGLQEKID
+485 EKEALEEKIA

-588 RKVAGKMIAKGA
+588 KKVAGKMIAKGA
-600 GIVTRATLGTIG
+600 GIATRATLGAMG
-612 ATLGLAY
+612 AVMAGGFALA
-619 GLGTGDVK
+619 TGDPKKVF
-627 AAVGLA
+627 AAA
-633 SAGAAFG
+633 TAGAALG

-646 INGISKNIG
+646 INGISRSIG
-655 TNAQRYIGTTRDVL
+655 TNAQRYIGASRDVL
-669 TDGDSTRKKAK
+669 TNGDSTRKKAK
-680 NQYIQNQK
+680 NQYMQNQK

-733 SALDLKEEKKEEY
+733 SALDLKEQKIA
-746 LNNTRTDTYDEV
+746 NARTDAYDEV
-758 QDKLNSDKD
+758 EQKLEDDRGYRKD
-767 YRTDYELLNKGKIS
+767 YEALNEGKIT
-781 EDYFNG
+781 ENYFNDTYGEG
-787 AYGTDA
+787 AA
-793 VEKAKEHYALDQKA
+793 EKAKEHYNIDERA
-807 EDVSFNQASYAA
+807 ENQTFYAA
-819 RIANEYSKSE
+819 RIANETPKSD

-848 QQTNSSKEHATKIV
+848 NEKNCSKEHATRIV
-862 NNSITDAAKIRG
+862 NKSIMDAAKIRG
-874 IESPNLPGSR
+874 IESPNLPESR
-884 PTNRRNTTGRNT
+884 LTNRRNATARNT

-932 DSTRSTNSRNQNS
+932 NSTRNANSRNQNS
-945 NNITGTGDDR
+945 NNMTGTADNR
-955 NSSTTSTSTTS
+955 NSSTTSTTTSS

>member
-1 MSVFNNVRKLKRVFI
+1 MSIIKNKKIYKRI
-16 IIISVF
+16 IIAIIFLILFNVC
-22 VLTISYPN
+22 YPIKCN
-30 RVQADG
+30 ANDIVERMK
-36 YIAGSALTGVGNIF
+36 VGIGELF
-50 YSIED
+50 FGIED
-55 GIMRFLNDIFV
+55 GLMNVLNGIFV
-66 DDDLK
+66 DDDYLK
-71 VDKTNTIY
+71 TESGLY

-91 LMDANIFKKISTNG
+91 LMNANIFEEVKADGS
-105 EYYDISG
+105 YYDIYKSD
-112 SKNNSEIVKG
+112 NNSIVTG

-128 TISGWYYALR
+128 TVAGWYYALR
-138 NLAIVALLSVLVYVG
+138 NLAIVALLSVLVYIG

-160 ISQDKAKYKTMLKDW
+160 VSQDKAKYKTMLKDW
-175 FVALCLVFTMHYMMV
+175 FVALCLVFVMHYLMV
-190 AILNISSIITDS
+190 GILNISSIITEA
-202 IGNSGQSVNMTDK
+202 IGTTGQSVTMTDDIRTK
-215 LSNEISD
+215 IEEDINNSWEKVDGITSELDKQEVHKNMMD
-222 LLDDADSKVHFGNTD
+222 AYGNLL
-237 IVKVQEDMKEAAGKM
+237 I
-252 FVYAAV
+252 YAAV
-258 TVITIIFVVKYIMRA
+258 IVFTVIFVVKYIMRA

-279 VLIAPI
+279 ILIAPI

-295 KDGKAQAFEF
+295 KDGKAQAFDF

-325 VLIGSATEL
+325 VLIGSATDL
-334 ADNNIIYSILCYMMM
+334 ASSNIIYSILCYAMM

-372 FASGAVAN
+372 FASGAAAS
-380 QLMSK
+380 QLISK
-385 ATQALNSRNNKG
+385 ATQALNSKNNKG
-397 GNTSASGNEAEGSL
+397 GNGNGSGSGSEAEGSL

-437 DSNNIN
+437 DSDNIN
-443 QSDEQEDMAE
+443 QSYEQEDMAG
-453 QQDSENTYIG
+453 QQDLENTYIG

-474 GNNNIDPEKQA
+474 GNNNIDPVKQA
-485 EKEGLQEKID
+485 EKEALQEKID

-588 RKVAGKMIAKGA
+588 KNVFGKMLAKGA
-600 GIVTRATLGTIG
+600 GITTRATLGAMG
-612 ATLGLAY
+612 AVMAGGFALA
-619 GLGTGDVK
+619 TGDPKKVF
-627 AAVGLA
+627 AAA
-633 SAGAAFG
+633 TAGAALG

-646 INGISKNIG
+646 INGISRSIG
-655 TNAQRYIGTTRDVL
+655 TNAQRYIGASRDVL
-669 TDGDSTRKKAK
+669 TNGDSTRKKAK
-680 NQYIQNQK
+680 NQYMQNQK

-733 SALDLKEEKKEEY
+733 SALDLKEQKIA
-746 LNNTRTDTYDEV
+746 NARTDAYDEV
-758 QDKLNSDKD
+758 EQKLEDDRGYRKD
-767 YRTDYELLNKGKIS
+767 YEALNEGKIT
-781 EDYFNG
+781 ENYFNDTYGEG
-787 AYGTDA
+787 AA
-793 VEKAKEHYALDQKA
+793 EKAKEHYNIDERA
-807 EDVSFNQASYAA
+807 ENQTFYAA
-819 RIANEYSKSE
+819 RIANETPKSD

-848 QQTNSSKEHATKIV
+848 NEKNCSKEHATRIV
-862 NNSITDAAKIRG
+862 NKSIMDAAKIRG
-874 IESPNLPGSR
+874 IESPNLPESR
-884 PTNRRNTTGRNT
+884 LTNRRNATARNT

-932 DSTRSTNSRNQNS
+932 NSTRNANSRNQNS
-945 NNITGTGDDR
+945 NNMTGTGDDR

>member
-36 YIAGSALTGVGNIF
+36 YVAGSALTGVGNIF

-91 LMDANIFKKISTNG
+91 LMDANIFKKISANG

-175 FVALCLVFTMHYMMV
+175 LVALCLVFTMHYMMV

-222 LLDDADSKVHFGNTD
+222 LLDDADSNVSFLGSTD
-237 IVKVQEDMKEAAGKM
+237 IEKVKKDMKEAAGKM

-334 ADNNIIYSILCYMMM
+334 ANNNIIYSILCYMMM

-385 ATQALNSRNNKG
+385 ATQALNSKNNKG
-397 GNTSASGNEAEGSL
+397 GNGSGSGSEAEGSL
-411 PPKTKPGSELGAY
+411 YPKTKPESELGAY

-437 DSNNIN
+437 DSDNIN
-443 QSDEQEDMAE
+443 QSYEQEDMGG

-474 GNNNIDPEKQA
+474 GNNNIDPVKQA
-485 EKEGLQEKID
+485 EKEALQEKID

-517 TDQNNNNPGQDSNQP
+517 TDQNNNNPGPVSNQP
-532 EGRYDNI
+532 EERNNNI

-577 DVRKKY
+577 NVRKKY

-588 RKVAGKMIAKGA
+588 IPAGGKMLAKGA
-600 GIVTRATLGTIG
+600 GIITRATLGAMG

-619 GLGTGDVK
+619 GLGTGNVK

-633 SAGAAFG
+633 SAGAALG

-646 INGISKNIG
+646 INGISKSIG
-655 TNAQRYIGTTRDVL
+655 TNAQRYIGASRDAL
-669 TDGDSTRKKAK
+669 TNGNSTRKKAK
-680 NQYIQNQK
+680 NQYMQNQK

-733 SALDLKEEKKEEY
+733 SALDLKEQKIA
-746 LNNTRTDTYDEV
+746 NARTDAYDEV
-758 QDKLNSDKD
+758 EQKLEDDRGYRKD
-767 YRTDYELLNKGKIS
+767 YEALNEGKIT
-781 EDYFNG
+781 ENYFNDTYGEG
-787 AYGTDA
+787 AA
-793 VEKAKEHYALDQKA
+793 EKAKEHYNIDERA
-807 EDVSFNQASYAA
+807 ENQTFYAA
-819 RIANEYSKSE
+819 RIANETPKSD

-848 QQTNSSKEHATKIV
+848 NEKNCSKEHATRIV
-862 NNSITDAAKIRG
+862 NKSIMDAAKIRG
-874 IESPNLPGSR
+874 IESPNLPESR
-884 PTNRRNTTGRNT
+884 LTNRRNATARNT

-910 QNTTTTS
+910 PNTTTTS

-932 DSTRSTNSRNQNS
+932 NSTRNANSRNQNS
-945 NNITGTGDDR
+945 NNMTGTGADR

>member
-1 MSVFNNVRKLKRVFI
+1 MSIIKNKKIYKRI
-16 IIISVF
+16 IIAIIFLILFNVC
-22 VLTISYPN
+22 YPIKCN
-30 RVQADG
+30 ANDIVERMK
-36 YIAGSALTGVGNIF
+36 VGIGELF
-50 YSIED
+50 FGIED
-55 GIMRFLNDIFV
+55 GLMNVLNGIFV
-66 DDDLK
+66 DDDYLK
-71 VDKTNTIY
+71 TESGLY

-91 LMDANIFKKISTNG
+91 LMNANIFEEVKADGS
-105 EYYDISG
+105 YYDIYKSD
-112 SKNNSEIVKG
+112 NNSIVTG

-128 TISGWYYALR
+128 TVAGWYYALR
-138 NLAIVALLSVLVYVG
+138 NLAIVALLSVLVYIG

-160 ISQDKAKYKTMLKDW
+160 VSQDKAKYKTMLKDW
-175 FVALCLVFTMHYMMV
+175 FVALCLVFVMHYLMV
-190 AILNISSIITDS
+190 GILNISSIITEA
-202 IGNSGQSVNMTDK
+202 IGTTGQSVTMTDDIRTK
-215 LSNEISD
+215 IEEDINNSWEKVDGITSELDKQEVHKNMMD
-222 LLDDADSKVHFGNTD
+222 AYGNLL
-237 IVKVQEDMKEAAGKM
+237 I
-252 FVYAAV
+252 YAAV
-258 TVITIIFVVKYIMRA
+258 IVFTVIFVVKYIMRA

-279 VLIAPI
+279 ILIAPI

-295 KDGKAQAFEF
+295 KDGKAQAFDF

-325 VLIGSATEL
+325 VLIGSATDL
-334 ADNNIIYSILCYMMM
+334 ASSNIIYSILCYAMM

-372 FASGAVAN
+372 FASGAAAS
-380 QLMSK
+380 QLISK
-385 ATQALNSRNNKG
+385 ATQALNSKNNKG
-397 GNTSASGNEAEGSL
+397 GNGNGSGSGSEAEGSL

-437 DSNNIN
+437 DSDNIN
-443 QSDEQEDMAE
+443 QSYEQEDMAG
-453 QQDSENTYIG
+453 QQDLENTYIG

-474 GNNNIDPEKQA
+474 GNNNIDPVKQA
-485 EKEGLQEKID
+485 EKEALQEKID

-588 RKVAGKMIAKGA
+588 KNVFGKMLAKGA
-600 GIVTRATLGTIG
+600 GITTRATLGAMG
-612 ATLGLAY
+612 AVMAGGFALA
-619 GLGTGDVK
+619 TGDPKKVF
-627 AAVGLA
+627 AAA
-633 SAGAAFG
+633 TAGAALG

-646 INGISKNIG
+646 INGISRSIG
-655 TNAQRYIGTTRDVL
+655 TNAQRYIGASRDVL
-669 TDGDSTRKKAK
+669 TNGDSTRKKAK
-680 NQYIQNQK
+680 NQYMQNQK

-733 SALDLKEEKKEEY
+733 SALDLKEQKIA
-746 LNNTRTDTYDEV
+746 NARTDAYDEV
-758 QDKLNSDKD
+758 EQKLEDDRGYRKD
-767 YRTDYELLNKGKIS
+767 YEALNEGKIT
-781 EDYFNG
+781 ENYFNDTYGEG
-787 AYGTDA
+787 AA
-793 VEKAKEHYALDQKA
+793 EKAKEHYNIDERA
-807 EDVSFNQASYAA
+807 ENQTFYAA
-819 RIANEYSKSE
+819 RIANETPKSD

-848 QQTNSSKEHATKIV
+848 NEKNCSKEHATRIV
-862 NNSITDAAKIRG
+862 NKSIMDAAKIRG
-874 IESPNLPGSR
+874 IESPNLPESR
-884 PTNRRNTTGRNT
+884 LTNRRNATARNT

-932 DSTRSTNSRNQNS
+932 NSTRNANSRNQNS
-945 NNITGTGDDR
+945 NNMTGTGDDR

-966 STFTV
+966 

>member
-1 MSVFNNVRKLKRVFI
+1 MSIIKNKKIYKRI
-16 IIISVF
+16 IIAIIFLILFNVC
-22 VLTISYPN
+22 YPIKCN
-30 RVQADG
+30 ANDIVERMK
-36 YIAGSALTGVGNIF
+36 VGIGELF
-50 YSIED
+50 FGIED
-55 GIMRFLNDIFV
+55 GLMNVLNGIFV
-66 DDDLK
+66 DDDYLK
-71 VDKTNTIY
+71 TESGLY

-91 LMDANIFKKISTNG
+91 LMNANIFEEVKADGS
-105 EYYDISG
+105 YYDIYKSD
-112 SKNNSEIVKG
+112 NNSIVTG

-128 TISGWYYALR
+128 TVAGWYYALR
-138 NLAIVALLSVLVYVG
+138 NLAIVALLSVLVYIG

-160 ISQDKAKYKTMLKDW
+160 VSQDKAKYKTMLKDW
-175 FVALCLVFTMHYMMV
+175 FVALCLVFVMHYLMV
-190 AILNISSIITDS
+190 GILNISSIITEA
-202 IGNSGQSVNMTDK
+202 IGTTGQSVTMTDDIRTK
-215 LSNEISD
+215 IEEDINNSWEKVDGITSELDKQEVHKNMMD
-222 LLDDADSKVHFGNTD
+222 AYGNLL
-237 IVKVQEDMKEAAGKM
+237 I
-252 FVYAAV
+252 YAAV
-258 TVITIIFVVKYIMRA
+258 IVFTVIFVVKYIMRA

-279 VLIAPI
+279 ILIAPI

-295 KDGKAQAFEF
+295 RDGKAQAFDF

-325 VLIGSATEL
+325 VLIGSATDL
-334 ADNNIIYSILCYMMM
+334 ASSNIIYSILCYAMM

-372 FASGAVAN
+372 FASGAAAS
-380 QLMSK
+380 QLISK
-385 ATQALNSRNNKG
+385 ATQALNSKNNKG
-397 GNTSASGNEAEGSL
+397 GNGNGSGSGSEAEGSL

-437 DSNNIN
+437 DSDNIN
-443 QSDEQEDMAE
+443 QSYEQEDMAG

-474 GNNNIDPEKQA
+474 GNNNIDPVKQA
-485 EKEGLQEKID
+485 EKEALQEKID

-588 RKVAGKMIAKGA
+588 KNVFGKMLAKGA
-600 GIVTRATLGTIG
+600 GITTRATLGAMG
-612 ATLGLAY
+612 AVMAGGFALA
-619 GLGTGDVK
+619 TGDPKKVF
-627 AAVGLA
+627 AAA
-633 SAGAAFG
+633 TAGAALG

-646 INGISKNIG
+646 INGISRSIG
-655 TNAQRYIGTTRDVL
+655 TNAQRYIGASRDVL
-669 TDGDSTRKKAK
+669 TNGDSTRKKAK
-680 NQYIQNQK
+680 NQYMQNQK

-733 SALDLKEEKKEEY
+733 SALDLKEQKIA
-746 LNNTRTDTYDEV
+746 NARTDAYDEV
-758 QDKLNSDKD
+758 EQKLEDDRGYRKD
-767 YRTDYELLNKGKIS
+767 YEALNEGKIT
-781 EDYFNG
+781 ENYFNDTYGEG
-787 AYGTDA
+787 AA
-793 VEKAKEHYALDQKA
+793 EKAKEHYNIDERA
-807 EDVSFNQASYAA
+807 ENQTFYAA
-819 RIANEYSKSE
+819 RIANETPKSD

-848 QQTNSSKEHATKIV
+848 NEKNCSKEHATRIV
-862 NNSITDAAKIRG
+862 NKSIMDAAKIRG
-874 IESPNLPGSR
+874 IESPNLPESR
-884 PTNRRNTTGRNT
+884 LTNRRNATARNT
-896 TRANTSGTQSIDSM
+896 TRANTSGTQSINSM

-925 QNSNRTN
+925 QNSNN
-932 DSTRSTNSRNQNS
+932 M
-945 NNITGTGDDR
+945 TGTGDDR

>member
-1 MSVFNNVRKLKRVFI
+1 MSVLNNAKKLKKIFI
-16 IIISVF
+16 IVISIF
-22 VLTISYPN
+22 ILWIGYPKDIKAVN
-30 RVQADG
+30 WAT
-36 YIAGSALTGVGNIF
+36 GSALTGIGNVF
-50 YSIED
+50 YGIED
-55 GIMRFLNDIFV
+55 GIMKYINDIFV
-66 DDDLK
+66 DNDLT

-91 LMDANIFKKISTNG
+91 LMDANIFKKVSANG

-112 SKNNSEIVKG
+112 SKNNSEIIKG

-160 ISQDKAKYKTMLKDW
+160 ISQDKAKYKIMLKDW
-175 FVALCLVFTMHYMMV
+175 FVALCLVFVMHYLMV
-190 AILNISSIITDS
+190 GILNISSIITDS

-215 LSNEISD
+215 LR
-222 LLDDADSKVHFGNTD
+222 TD
-237 IVKVQEDMKEAAGKM
+237 IKKLIDDSDDLVVFGSTRTEDLKIIKSNMYSAYGQL

-385 ATQALNSRNNKG
+385 ATQALNSKNNKG
-397 GNTSASGNEAEGSL
+397 GNGSGSGSEAEGSL
-411 PPKTKPGSELGAY
+411 YPKTKPESELGAY

-437 DSNNIN
+437 DSDNIN
-443 QSDEQEDMAE
+443 QSYEQEDMGG

-474 GNNNIDPEKQA
+474 ENNNIDPVKQA
-485 EKEGLQEKID
+485 EKEASQEKID

-517 TDQNNNNPGQDSNQP
+517 TDQNNNNPGPVSNQP
-532 EGRYDNI
+532 EERNNNI

-577 DVRKKY
+577 NVRKKY

-588 RKVAGKMIAKGA
+588 IPAGGKMLAKGA
-600 GIVTRATLGTIG
+600 GIITRATLGAMG

-619 GLGTGDVK
+619 GLGTGNVK

-633 SAGAAFG
+633 SAGAALG

-646 INGISKNIG
+646 INGISKSIG
-655 TNAQRYIGTTRDVL
+655 TNAQRYISASRDAL
-669 TDGDSTRKKAK
+669 TNGNSTRKKAK
-680 NQYIQNQK
+680 NQYMQNQK

-733 SALDLKEEKKEEY
+733 SALDLKEQKIA
-746 LNNTRTDTYDEV
+746 NARTDAYDEV
-758 QDKLNSDKD
+758 EQKLEDDRGYRKD
-767 YRTDYELLNKGKIS
+767 YEALNEGKIT
-781 EDYFNG
+781 ENYFNDTYGEG
-787 AYGTDA
+787 AA
-793 VEKAKEHYALDQKA
+793 EKAKEHYNIDERA
-807 EDVSFNQASYAA
+807 ENQTFYAA
-819 RIANEYSKSE
+819 RIANETPKSD

-848 QQTNSSKEHATKIV
+848 NEKNCSKEHATRIV
-862 NNSITDAAKIRG
+862 NKSIMDAAKIRG
-874 IESPNLPGSR
+874 IESPNLPESR
-884 PTNRRNTTGRNT
+884 LTNRRNATARNT
-896 TRANTSGTQSIDSM
+896 TRANTSDTQSIDSM
-910 QNTTTTS
+910 PNTTTTS

-932 DSTRSTNSRNQNS
+932 NSTRNANSRNQNS
-945 NNITGTGDDR
+945 NNMTGTGDDR

>member
-1 MSVFNNVRKLKRVFI
+1 MSIIKNKKIYKKI
-16 IIISVF
+16 IIAIIFLILFNVC
-22 VLTISYPN
+22 YPIKCN
-30 RVQADG
+30 ANDIVERMK
-36 YIAGSALTGVGNIF
+36 VGIGELF
-50 YSIED
+50 FGIED
-55 GIMRFLNDIFV
+55 GLMNVLNGIFV
-66 DDDLK
+66 DDDYLK
-71 VDKTNTIY
+71 TESGLY

-91 LMDANIFKKISTNG
+91 LMNANIFEEVKADGS
-105 EYYDISG
+105 YYDIYKSD
-112 SKNNSEIVKG
+112 NNSIVTG

-128 TISGWYYALR
+128 TVAGWYYALR
-138 NLAIVALLSVLVYVG
+138 NLAIVALLSVLVYIG

-160 ISQDKAKYKTMLKDW
+160 VSQDKAKYKTMLKDW
-175 FVALCLVFTMHYMMV
+175 FVALCLVFVMHYLMV
-190 AILNISSIITDS
+190 GILNISSIITEA
-202 IGNSGQSVNMTDK
+202 IGTTGQSVTMTDDIRTK
-215 LSNEISD
+215 IEEDINNSWEKVDGYTNELD
-222 LLDDADSKVHFGNTD
+222 KQEVHKNMMDAYGNLL
-237 IVKVQEDMKEAAGKM
+237 I
-252 FVYAAV
+252 YAAV
-258 TVITIIFVVKYIMRA
+258 IVFTVIFVVKYIMRA

-279 VLIAPI
+279 ILIAPI

-295 KDGKAQAFEF
+295 RDGKAQAFDF

-325 VLIGSATEL
+325 VLIGSATDL
-334 ADNNIIYSILCYMMM
+334 ASSNIIYSILCYAMM

-372 FASGAVAN
+372 FASGAAAS
-380 QLMSK
+380 QLISK
-385 ATQALNSRNNKG
+385 ATQALNSKNNKG
-397 GNTSASGNEAEGSL
+397 GNGNGSGSGSEAEGSL

-437 DSNNIN
+437 DSDNIN
-443 QSDEQEDMAE
+443 QSYEQEDMGG

-474 GNNNIDPEKQA
+474 GNNNIDPVKQA
-485 EKEGLQEKID
+485 EKEALQEKID

-588 RKVAGKMIAKGA
+588 KNVFGKMIAKGA
-600 GIVTRATLGTIG
+600 GITTRATLGAMG
-612 ATLGLAY
+612 AVMAGGFALA
-619 GLGTGDVK
+619 TGDPKKVF
-627 AAVGLA
+627 AAA
-633 SAGAAFG
+633 TAGAALG

-646 INGISKNIG
+646 INGISRSIG
-655 TNAQRYIGTTRDVL
+655 TNAQRYIGASRDVL
-669 TDGDSTRKKAK
+669 TNGDSTRKKAK
-680 NQYIQNQK
+680 NQYMQNQK

-733 SALDLKEEKKEEY
+733 SALDLKEQKIA
-746 LNNTRTDTYDEV
+746 NARTDAYDEV
-758 QDKLNSDKD
+758 EQKLEDDRGYRKD
-767 YRTDYELLNKGKIS
+767 YEALNEGKIT
-781 EDYFNG
+781 ENYFNDTYGEG
-787 AYGTDA
+787 AA
-793 VEKAKEHYALDQKA
+793 EKAKEHYNIDERA
-807 EDVSFNQASYAA
+807 ENQTFYAA
-819 RIANEYSKSE
+819 RIANETPKSD

-848 QQTNSSKEHATKIV
+848 NEKNCSKEHATRIV
-862 NNSITDAAKIRG
+862 NKSIMDAAKIRG
-874 IESPNLPGSR
+874 IESPNLPESR
-884 PTNRRNTTGRNT
+884 LTNRRNATARNT

-925 QNSNRTN
+925 LNSNRTN
-932 DSTRSTNSRNQNS
+932 NSTRNANSRNQNS
-945 NNITGTGDDR
+945 NNMTGTADNR
-955 NSSTTSTSTTS
+955 NSSTTSTTS

>member
-1 MSVFNNVRKLKRVFI
+1 MSIIKNKKIYKRI
-16 IIISVF
+16 IIAIIFLILFNVC
-22 VLTISYPN
+22 YPIKCN
-30 RVQADG
+30 ANDIVERMK
-36 YIAGSALTGVGNIF
+36 VGIGELF
-50 YSIED
+50 FGIED
-55 GIMRFLNDIFV
+55 GLMQVLNQIFV
-66 DDDLK
+66 DKDYLS
-71 VDKTNTIY
+71 VSPGLY

-91 LMDANIFKKISTNG
+91 LMNANIFEEVKADGS
-105 EYYDISG
+105 YYDIYKSD
-112 SKNNSEIVKG
+112 NNSIVTG

-128 TISGWYYALR
+128 TVAGWYYALR
-138 NLAIVALLSVLVYVG
+138 NLAIVALLSVLVYIG

-160 ISQDKAKYKTMLKDW
+160 VSQDKAKYKTMLKDW
-175 FVALCLVFTMHYMMV
+175 FVALCLVFVMHYLMV
-190 AILNISSIITDS
+190 GILNISSIITEA
-202 IGNSGQSVNMTDK
+202 IGTTGQSVTMTDDIRTK
-215 LSNEISD
+215 IEEDINNSWEKVDGATSELDKQEVHKNMMD
-222 LLDDADSKVHFGNTD
+222 AYGNLL
-237 IVKVQEDMKEAAGKM
+237 I
-252 FVYAAV
+252 YAAV
-258 TVITIIFVVKYIMRA
+258 IVFTVVFTVKYIMRA

-279 VLIAPI
+279 ILIAPI

-295 KDGKAQAFEF
+295 KDGKAQAFDF

-325 VLIGSATEL
+325 VLIGSATDL
-334 ADNNIIYSILCYMMM
+334 ASSNIIYSILCYAMM

-372 FASGAVAN
+372 FATGAAAS
-380 QLMSK
+380 QLISK
-385 ATQALNSRNNKG
+385 ATQALNSKNNKG
-397 GNTSASGNEAEGSL
+397 GNGSGSGSEAEGSL

-437 DSNNIN
+437 NSDNIN
-443 QSDEQEDMAE
+443 QSYEPEDMAG

-474 GNNNIDPEKQA
+474 ENNNIDPVKQA
-485 EKEGLQEKID
+485 EKEALEEKIA

-588 RKVAGKMIAKGA
+588 KNVFGKMIAKGA
-600 GIVTRATLGTIG
+600 GITTRATLGAMG
-612 ATLGLAY
+612 AVMAGGFALA
-619 GLGTGDVK
+619 TGDPKKVF
-627 AAVGLA
+627 AAA
-633 SAGAAFG
+633 TAGAALG

-646 INGISKNIG
+646 INGISRSIG
-655 TNAQRYIGTTRDVL
+655 TNAQRYIGASRDVL
-669 TDGDSTRKKAK
+669 TNGDSTRKKAK
-680 NQYIQNQK
+680 NQYMQNQK

-733 SALDLKEEKKEEY
+733 SALDLKEQKIA
-746 LNNTRTDTYDEV
+746 NARTDAYDEV
-758 QDKLNSDKD
+758 EQKLEDDRGYRKD
-767 YRTDYELLNKGKIS
+767 YEALNEGKIT
-781 EDYFNG
+781 ENYFNDTYGEG
-787 AYGTDA
+787 AA
-793 VEKAKEHYALDQKA
+793 EKAKEHYNIDERA
-807 EDVSFNQASYAA
+807 ENQTFYAA
-819 RIANEYSKSE
+819 RIANETPKSD

-848 QQTNSSKEHATKIV
+848 NEKNCSKEHATRIV
-862 NNSITDAAKIRG
+862 NKSIMDAAKIRG
-874 IESPNLPGSR
+874 IESPNLPESR
-884 PTNRRNTTGRNT
+884 LTNRRNATARNT

-932 DSTRSTNSRNQNS
+932 NSTRNANSRNQNS
-945 NNITGTGDDR
+945 NNMTGTADNR
-955 NSSTTSTSTTS
+955 NSSTTSTTTSS

>member
-1 MSVFNNVRKLKRVFI
+1 MSVIKNTKIYKKVIIAIVFLVLFNVCYPIQSNANDI
-16 IIISVF
+16 IE
-22 VLTISYPN
+22 
-30 RVQADG
+30 RMK
-36 YIAGSALTGVGNIF
+36 VGIGELF
-50 YSIED
+50 FGIED
-55 GIMRFLNDIFV
+55 GLMQVLNQIFV
-66 DDDLK
+66 DKDYLN
-71 VDKTNTIY
+71 VSPGLY

-91 LMDANIFKKISTNG
+91 LMNANIFEEIKNDGS
-105 EYYDISG
+105 YYDVYNG
-112 SKNNSEIVKG
+112 NNNSIVTG

-128 TISGWYYALR
+128 TVAGWYYALR
-138 NLAIVALLSVLVYVG
+138 NLSIVALLSVLVYVG

-160 ISQDKAKYKTMLKDW
+160 VSQDKAKYKTMLKDW
-175 FVALCLVFTMHYMMV
+175 LVALCLVFTMHYMMV
-190 AILNISSIITDS
+190 GILNISSIITNA
-202 IGNSGQSVNMTDK
+202 IGRTGQSVTMTDDIRSK
-215 LSNEISD
+215 IEDDINNSWEGVKGSTSELDKQTIHDNMMD
-222 LLDDADSKVHFGNTD
+222 AYGNLL
-237 IVKVQEDMKEAAGKM
+237 I
-252 FVYAAV
+252 YAAIIV
-258 TVITIIFVVKYIMRA
+258 FTVVFTVKYIMRA

-279 VLIAPI
+279 ILIAPI

-295 KDGKAQAFEF
+295 KDGKAQAFDF

-325 VLIGSATEL
+325 VLIGSATDL
-334 ADNNIIYSILCYMMM
+334 ASSNIIYSILCYAMM

-372 FASGAVAN
+372 FASGAAAS
-380 QLMSK
+380 QLISK
-385 ATQALNSRNNKG
+385 ATQALNSKNNKG
-397 GNTSASGNEAEGSL
+397 GNGNGSGSGSEAEGSL

-437 DSNNIN
+437 DSDNIN
-443 QSDEQEDMAE
+443 QSYEQEDMGG

-474 GNNNIDPEKQA
+474 GNNNIDPVKQA
-485 EKEGLQEKID
+485 EKEALQEKID

-588 RKVAGKMIAKGA
+588 KNVFGKMLAKGA
-600 GIVTRATLGTIG
+600 GITTRATLGAMG
-612 ATLGLAY
+612 AVMAGGFALA
-619 GLGTGDVK
+619 TGDPKKVF
-627 AAVGLA
+627 AAA
-633 SAGAAFG
+633 TAGAALG

-646 INGISKNIG
+646 INGISRSIG
-655 TNAQRYIGTTRDVL
+655 TNAQRYIGASRDVL
-669 TDGDSTRKKAK
+669 TNGDSTRKKAK
-680 NQYIQNQK
+680 NQYMQNQK

-733 SALDLKEEKKEEY
+733 SALDLKEQKIA
-746 LNNTRTDTYDEV
+746 NARTDAYDEV
-758 QDKLNSDKD
+758 EQKLEDDRGYRKD
-767 YRTDYELLNKGKIS
+767 YEALNEGKIT
-781 EDYFNG
+781 ENYFNDTYGEG
-787 AYGTDA
+787 AA
-793 VEKAKEHYALDQKA
+793 EKAKEHYNIDERA
-807 EDVSFNQASYAA
+807 ENQTFYAA
-819 RIANEYSKSE
+819 RIANETPKSD

-848 QQTNSSKEHATKIV
+848 NEKNCSKEHATRIV
-862 NNSITDAAKIRG
+862 NKSIMDAAKIRG
-874 IESPNLPGSR
+874 IESPNLPESR
-884 PTNRRNTTGRNT
+884 LTNRRNATARNT
-896 TRANTSGTQSIDSM
+896 TRANTSGTQSIDST

-925 QNSNRTN
+925 LNSNRTN
-932 DSTRSTNSRNQNS
+932 NSTRNANSRNQNS
-945 NNITGTGDDR
+945 NNMTGTADNR
-955 NSSTTSTSTTS
+955 NSSTTSTTS

>member
-1 MSVFNNVRKLKRVFI
+1 MSIIKNKKIYKKI
-16 IIISVF
+16 IIAIIFLILFNVC
-22 VLTISYPN
+22 YPIKCN
-30 RVQADG
+30 ANDIVERMK
-36 YIAGSALTGVGNIF
+36 VGIGELF
-50 YSIED
+50 FGIED
-55 GIMRFLNDIFV
+55 GLMNVLNGIFV
-66 DDDLK
+66 DDDYLK
-71 VDKTNTIY
+71 TESGLY

-91 LMDANIFKKISTNG
+91 LMNANIFEEVKADGS
-105 EYYDISG
+105 YYDIYKSD
-112 SKNNSEIVKG
+112 NNSIVTG

-128 TISGWYYALR
+128 TVAGWYYALR
-138 NLAIVALLSVLVYVG
+138 NLAIVALLSVLVYIG

-160 ISQDKAKYKTMLKDW
+160 VSQDKAKYKTMLKDW
-175 FVALCLVFTMHYMMV
+175 FVALCLVFVMHYLMV
-190 AILNISSIITDS
+190 GILNISSIITEA
-202 IGNSGQSVNMTDK
+202 IGTTGQSVTMTDDIRTK
-215 LSNEISD
+215 IEEDINNSWEKVDGYTNELD
-222 LLDDADSKVHFGNTD
+222 KQEVHKNMMDAYGNLL
-237 IVKVQEDMKEAAGKM
+237 I
-252 FVYAAV
+252 YAAV
-258 TVITIIFVVKYIMRA
+258 IVFTVIFVVKYIMRA

-279 VLIAPI
+279 ILIAPI

-295 KDGKAQAFEF
+295 RDGKAQAFDF

-325 VLIGSATEL
+325 VLIGSATDL
-334 ADNNIIYSILCYMMM
+334 ASSNIIYSILCYAMM

-372 FASGAVAN
+372 FASGAAAS
-380 QLMSK
+380 QLISK
-385 ATQALNSRNNKG
+385 ATQALNSKNNKG
-397 GNTSASGNEAEGSL
+397 GNGNGSGSGSEAEGSL

-437 DSNNIN
+437 DSDNIN
-443 QSDEQEDMAE
+443 QSYEQEDMGG

-474 GNNNIDPEKQA
+474 GNNNIDPVKQA
-485 EKEGLQEKID
+485 EKEALQEKID

-588 RKVAGKMIAKGA
+588 KNVFGKMIAKGA
-600 GIVTRATLGTIG
+600 GITTRATLGAMG
-612 ATLGLAY
+612 AVMAGGFALA
-619 GLGTGDVK
+619 TGDPKKVF
-627 AAVGLA
+627 AAA
-633 SAGAAFG
+633 TAGAALG

-646 INGISKNIG
+646 INGISRSIG
-655 TNAQRYIGTTRDVL
+655 TNAQRYIGASRDVL
-669 TDGDSTRKKAK
+669 TNGDSTRKKAK
-680 NQYIQNQK
+680 NQYMQNQK

-733 SALDLKEEKKEEY
+733 SALDLKEQKIA
-746 LNNTRTDTYDEV
+746 NARTDAYDEV
-758 QDKLNSDKD
+758 EQKLEDDRGYRKD
-767 YRTDYELLNKGKIS
+767 YEALNEGKIT
-781 EDYFNG
+781 ENYFNDTYGEG
-787 AYGTDA
+787 AA
-793 VEKAKEHYALDQKA
+793 EKAKEHYNIDERA
-807 EDVSFNQASYAA
+807 ENQTFYAA
-819 RIANEYSKSE
+819 RIANETPKSD

-848 QQTNSSKEHATKIV
+848 NEKNCSKEHATRIV
-862 NNSITDAAKIRG
+862 NKSIMDAAKIRG
-874 IESPNLPGSR
+874 IESPNLPESR
-884 PTNRRNTTGRNT
+884 LTNRRNATARNT
-896 TRANTSGTQSIDSM
+896 TRANTSGTQSIDST

-925 QNSNRTN
+925 LNSNRTN
-932 DSTRSTNSRNQNS
+932 NSTRNANSRNQNS
-945 NNITGTGDDR
+945 NNMTGTADNR
-955 NSSTTSTSTTS
+955 NSSTTSTTS

>member
-1 MSVFNNVRKLKRVFI
+1 MSIIKNKKIYKKI
-16 IIISVF
+16 IIAIIFLILFNVC
-22 VLTISYPN
+22 YPIKCN
-30 RVQADG
+30 ANDIVERMK
-36 YIAGSALTGVGNIF
+36 VGIGELF
-50 YSIED
+50 FGIED
-55 GIMRFLNDIFV
+55 GLMNVLNGIFV
-66 DDDLK
+66 DDDYLK
-71 VDKTNTIY
+71 TESGLY

-91 LMDANIFKKISTNG
+91 LMNANIFEEVKADGS
-105 EYYDISG
+105 YYDIYKSD
-112 SKNNSEIVKG
+112 NNSIVTG

-128 TISGWYYALR
+128 TVAGWYYALR
-138 NLAIVALLSVLVYVG
+138 NLAIVALLSVLVYIG

-160 ISQDKAKYKTMLKDW
+160 VSQDKAKYKTMLKDW
-175 FVALCLVFTMHYMMV
+175 FVALCLVFVMHYLMV
-190 AILNISSIITDS
+190 GILNISSIITEA
-202 IGNSGQSVNMTDK
+202 IGTTGQSVTMTDDIRTK
-215 LSNEISD
+215 IEEDINNSWEKVDGYTNELD
-222 LLDDADSKVHFGNTD
+222 KQEVHKNMMDAYGNLL
-237 IVKVQEDMKEAAGKM
+237 I
-252 FVYAAV
+252 YAAV
-258 TVITIIFVVKYIMRA
+258 IVFTVIFVVKYIMRA

-279 VLIAPI
+279 ILIAPI

-295 KDGKAQAFEF
+295 RDGKAQAFDF

-325 VLIGSATEL
+325 VLIGSATDL
-334 ADNNIIYSILCYMMM
+334 ASSNIIYSILCYAMM

-372 FASGAVAN
+372 FASGAAAS
-380 QLMSK
+380 QLISK
-385 ATQALNSRNNKG
+385 ATQALNSKNNKG
-397 GNTSASGNEAEGSL
+397 GNGNGSGSGSEAEGSL

-437 DSNNIN
+437 DSDNIN
-443 QSDEQEDMAE
+443 QSYEQEDMGG

-474 GNNNIDPEKQA
+474 GNNNIDPVKQA
-485 EKEGLQEKID
+485 EKEALQEKID

-588 RKVAGKMIAKGA
+588 KNVFGKMLAKGA
-600 GIVTRATLGTIG
+600 GITTRATLGAMG
-612 ATLGLAY
+612 AVMAGGFALA
-619 GLGTGDVK
+619 TGDPKKVF
-627 AAVGLA
+627 AAA
-633 SAGAAFG
+633 TAGAALG

-646 INGISKNIG
+646 INGISRSIG
-655 TNAQRYIGTTRDVL
+655 TNAQRYIGASRDVL
-669 TDGDSTRKKAK
+669 TNGDSTRKKAK
-680 NQYIQNQK
+680 NQYMQNQK

-733 SALDLKEEKKEEY
+733 SALDLKEQKIA
-746 LNNTRTDTYDEV
+746 NARTDAYDEV
-758 QDKLNSDKD
+758 EQKLEDDRGYRKD
-767 YRTDYELLNKGKIS
+767 YEALNEGKIT
-781 EDYFNG
+781 ENYFNDTYGEG
-787 AYGTDA
+787 AA
-793 VEKAKEHYALDQKA
+793 EKAKEHYNIDERA
-807 EDVSFNQASYAA
+807 ENQTFYAA
-819 RIANEYSKSE
+819 RIANETPKSD

-848 QQTNSSKEHATKIV
+848 NEKNCSKEHATRIV
-862 NNSITDAAKIRG
+862 NKSIMDAAKIRG
-874 IESPNLPGSR
+874 IESPNLPESR
-884 PTNRRNTTGRNT
+884 LTNRRNATARNT

-910 QNTTTTS
+910 PNTTTTS

-925 QNSNRTN
+925 QNSNN
-932 DSTRSTNSRNQNS
+932 M
-945 NNITGTGDDR
+945 TGTADNR
-955 NSSTTSTSTTS
+955 NSSTTSTTTSS

>member
-36 YIAGSALTGVGNIF
+36 YVAGSALTGVGNIF

-91 LMDANIFKKISTNG
+91 LMDANIFKKISANG

-175 FVALCLVFTMHYMMV
+175 LVALCLVFTMHYMMV

-222 LLDDADSKVHFGNTD
+222 LLDDADSNVSFLGSTD
-237 IVKVQEDMKEAAGKM
+237 IEKVKKDMKEAAGKM

-334 ADNNIIYSILCYMMM
+334 ANNNIIYSILCYMMM

-397 GNTSASGNEAEGSL
+397 GNGSGSGNEAEGSL

-437 DSNNIN
+437 DSDNIN
-443 QSDEQEDMAE
+443 QSYEQEDMAE

-474 GNNNIDPEKQA
+474 GNNNIDPVKQA
-485 EKEGLQEKID
+485 EKEALQEKID

-503 LSDEQRQLLGMQNE
+503 LSDEQRQLLGMQDE
-517 TDQNNNNPGQDSNQP
+517 ADPNNNNPGPVSNQP
-532 EGRYDNI
+532 EERNDNI
-539 EGNDSQRLNQP
+539 EVNDSQRLNQP

-577 DVRKKY
+577 GVRKKY

-588 RKVAGKMIAKGA
+588 WKVAGKMTAKGA
-600 GIVTRATLGTIG
+600 GIATRATLGAMG

-619 GLGTGDVK
+619 GLGTGNVK

-633 SAGAAFG
+633 SAGAALG

-646 INGISKNIG
+646 INGISKSIG
-655 TNAQRYIGTTRDVL
+655 TNAQRYIGASRDVL
-669 TDGDSTRKKAK
+669 TNGDSTRKKAK
-680 NQYIQNQK
+680 NQYMQNQK

-733 SALDLKEEKKEEY
+733 SALDLKEQKIA
-746 LNNTRTDTYDEV
+746 NARTDAYDEV
-758 QDKLNSDKD
+758 EQKLEDDRGYRKD
-767 YRTDYELLNKGKIS
+767 YEALNEGKIT
-781 EDYFNG
+781 ENYFNDTYGEG
-787 AYGTDA
+787 AA
-793 VEKAKEHYALDQKA
+793 EKAKEHYNIDERA
-807 EDVSFNQASYAA
+807 ENQTFYAA
-819 RIANEYSKSE
+819 RIANETPKSD

-848 QQTNSSKEHATKIV
+848 NEKNCSKEHATRIV
-862 NNSITDAAKIRG
+862 NKSIMDAAKIRG
-874 IESPNLPGSR
+874 IESPNLPESR
-884 PTNRRNTTGRNT
+884 LTNRRNATARNT

-910 QNTTTTS
+910 PNTTTTS

-932 DSTRSTNSRNQNS
+932 NSARNANSRNQNS
-945 NNITGTGDDR
+945 NNMTGTGDDR

>member
-1 MSVFNNVRKLKRVFI
+1 MSVIKNTKIYKKVIIAIVFLILFNVCYPIQSNANDI
-16 IIISVF
+16 IE
-22 VLTISYPN
+22 
-30 RVQADG
+30 RMK
-36 YIAGSALTGVGNIF
+36 VGIGELF
-50 YSIED
+50 FGIED
-55 GIMRFLNDIFV
+55 GLMQVLNQIFV
-66 DDDLK
+66 DKDYLN
-71 VDKTNTIY
+71 VSPGLY

-91 LMDANIFKKISTNG
+91 LMNANIFEEIKNDGS
-105 EYYDISG
+105 YYDVYNG
-112 SKNNSEIVKG
+112 NNNSIVTG

-128 TISGWYYALR
+128 TVAGWYYALR
-138 NLAIVALLSVLVYVG
+138 NLSIVALLSVLVYVG

-160 ISQDKAKYKTMLKDW
+160 VSQDKAKYKTMLKDW
-175 FVALCLVFTMHYMMV
+175 LVALCLVFTMHYMMV
-190 AILNISSIITDS
+190 GILNISSIITNA
-202 IGNSGQSVNMTDK
+202 IGRTGQSVTMTDDIRSK
-215 LSNEISD
+215 IEDDINNSWEGVKGSTSELDKQTIHDNMMD
-222 LLDDADSKVHFGNTD
+222 AYGNLL
-237 IVKVQEDMKEAAGKM
+237 I
-252 FVYAAV
+252 YAAIIV
-258 TVITIIFVVKYIMRA
+258 FTVVFTVKYIMRA

-279 VLIAPI
+279 ILIAPI

-295 KDGKAQAFEF
+295 KDGKAQAFDF

-325 VLIGSATEL
+325 VLIGSATDL
-334 ADNNIIYSILCYMMM
+334 ASSNIIYSILCYAMM

-372 FASGAVAN
+372 FASGAAAS
-380 QLMSK
+380 QLISK
-385 ATQALNSRNNKG
+385 ATQALNSKNNKG
-397 GNTSASGNEAEGSL
+397 GNGNGSGSGSEAEGSL

-437 DSNNIN
+437 DSDNIN
-443 QSDEQEDMAE
+443 QSYEQEDMGG

-474 GNNNIDPEKQA
+474 GNNNIDPVKQA
-485 EKEGLQEKID
+485 EKEALQEKID

-588 RKVAGKMIAKGA
+588 KNVFGKMLAKGA
-600 GIVTRATLGTIG
+600 GITTRATLGAMG
-612 ATLGLAY
+612 AVMAGGFALA
-619 GLGTGDVK
+619 TGDPKKVF
-627 AAVGLA
+627 AAA
-633 SAGAAFG
+633 TAGAALG

-646 INGISKNIG
+646 INGISRSIG
-655 TNAQRYIGTTRDVL
+655 TNAQRYIGASRDVL
-669 TDGDSTRKKAK
+669 TNGDSTRKKAK
-680 NQYIQNQK
+680 NQYMQNQK

-733 SALDLKEEKKEEY
+733 SALDLKEQKIA
-746 LNNTRTDTYDEV
+746 NARTDAYDEV
-758 QDKLNSDKD
+758 EQKLEDDRGYRKD
-767 YRTDYELLNKGKIS
+767 YEALNEGKIT
-781 EDYFNG
+781 ENYFNDTYGEG
-787 AYGTDA
+787 AA
-793 VEKAKEHYALDQKA
+793 EKAKEHYNIDERA
-807 EDVSFNQASYAA
+807 ENQTFYAA
-819 RIANEYSKSE
+819 RIANETPKSD

-848 QQTNSSKEHATKIV
+848 NEKNCSKEHATRIV
-862 NNSITDAAKIRG
+862 NKSIMDAAKIRG
-874 IESPNLPGSR
+874 IESPNLPESR
-884 PTNRRNTTGRNT
+884 LTNRRNATAARNT

-910 QNTTTTS
+910 PNTTTTS

-932 DSTRSTNSRNQNS
+932 NSTRNANSRNQNS
-945 NNITGTGDDR
+945 NNMTGTGDDR

>member
-36 YIAGSALTGVGNIF
+36 YVAGSALTGVGNIF

-71 VDKTNTIY
+71 VNKTNTIY

-91 LMDANIFKKISTNG
+91 LMDANIFKKISANG

-175 FVALCLVFTMHYMMV
+175 LVALCLVFTMHYMMV

-222 LLDDADSKVHFGNTD
+222 LLDDADSNVSFLGSTD
-237 IVKVQEDMKEAAGKM
+237 IEKVKKDMKEAAGKM

-334 ADNNIIYSILCYMMM
+334 ANNNIIYSILCYMMM

-397 GNTSASGNEAEGSL
+397 GNTSTLGNETEGSL

-437 DSNNIN
+437 DSDNIN
-443 QSDEQEDMAE
+443 QSYEQEDMAG

-463 SGASAADAFNR
+463 PGASAADAFNR

-485 EKEGLQEKID
+485 EREGLQEKID

-532 EGRYDNI
+532 EGRDDNI
-539 EGNDSQRLNQP
+539 GGNDSQRLNQP

-588 RKVAGKMIAKGA
+588 IPAGGKMLAKGA
-600 GIVTRATLGTIG
+600 GIITRATLGAMG

-619 GLGTGDVK
+619 GLGTGNVK

-633 SAGAAFG
+633 SAGAALG

-646 INGISKNIG
+646 INGISKSIG
-655 TNAQRYIGTTRDVL
+655 TNAQRYIGASRDVL
-669 TDGDSTRKKAK
+669 TNGDSTRKKAK
-680 NQYIQNQK
+680 NQYMQNQK

-733 SALDLKEEKKEEY
+733 SALDLKEQKIA
-746 LNNTRTDTYDEV
+746 NARTDAYDEV
-758 QDKLNSDKD
+758 EQKLEDDRGYRKD
-767 YRTDYELLNKGKIS
+767 YEALNEGKIT
-781 EDYFNG
+781 ENYFNDTYGEG
-787 AYGTDA
+787 AA
-793 VEKAKEHYALDQKA
+793 EKAKEHYNIDERA
-807 EDVSFNQASYAA
+807 ENQAFYAA
-819 RIANEYSKSE
+819 RIANETPKSD

-836 ASLQKNMVQEYM
+836 TSLQKNMVQEYM
-848 QQTNSSKEHATKIV
+848 NEKNCSKEHATKVV
-862 NNSITDAAKIRG
+862 NKSIMDAAKIRG
-874 IESPNLPGSR
+874 IESPNLPESR
-884 PTNRRNTTGRNT
+884 LTNRRNATARNT

-932 DSTRSTNSRNQNS
+932 NSTRNANSRNQNS
-945 NNITGTGDDR
+945 NNMTGTGDDR

>member
-1 MSVFNNVRKLKRVFI
+1 MSIIKNKKIYKKI
-16 IIISVF
+16 IIAIIFLILFNVC
-22 VLTISYPN
+22 YPIKCN
-30 RVQADG
+30 ANDIVERMK
-36 YIAGSALTGVGNIF
+36 VGIGELF
-50 YSIED
+50 FGIED
-55 GIMRFLNDIFV
+55 GLMNVLNGIFV
-66 DDDLK
+66 DDDYLK
-71 VDKTNTIY
+71 TESGLY

-91 LMDANIFKKISTNG
+91 LMNANIFEEVKADGS
-105 EYYDISG
+105 YYDIYKSD
-112 SKNNSEIVKG
+112 NNSIVTG

-128 TISGWYYALR
+128 TVAGWYYALR
-138 NLAIVALLSVLVYVG
+138 NLAIVALLSVLVYIG

-160 ISQDKAKYKTMLKDW
+160 VSQDKAKYKTMLKDW
-175 FVALCLVFTMHYMMV
+175 FVALCLVFVMHYLMV
-190 AILNISSIITDS
+190 GILNISSIITEA
-202 IGNSGQSVNMTDK
+202 IGTTGQSVTMTDDIRTK
-215 LSNEISD
+215 IEEDINNSWEKVDGYTNELD
-222 LLDDADSKVHFGNTD
+222 KQEVHKNMMDAYGNLL
-237 IVKVQEDMKEAAGKM
+237 I
-252 FVYAAV
+252 YAAV
-258 TVITIIFVVKYIMRA
+258 IVFTVIFVVKYIMRA

-279 VLIAPI
+279 ILIAPI

-295 KDGKAQAFEF
+295 RDGKAQAFDF

-325 VLIGSATEL
+325 VLIGSATDL
-334 ADNNIIYSILCYMMM
+334 ASSNIIYSILCYAMM

-372 FASGAVAN
+372 FASGAAAS
-380 QLMSK
+380 QLISK
-385 ATQALNSRNNKG
+385 ATQALNSKNNKG
-397 GNTSASGNEAEGSL
+397 GNGNGSGSGSEAEGSL

-437 DSNNIN
+437 DSDNIN
-443 QSDEQEDMAE
+443 QSYEQEDMGG

-474 GNNNIDPEKQA
+474 GNNNIDPVKQA
-485 EKEGLQEKID
+485 EKEALQEKID

-503 LSDEQRQLLGMQNE
+503 LSDEQRQLLVMQNE

-588 RKVAGKMIAKGA
+588 KNVFGKMIAKGA
-600 GIVTRATLGTIG
+600 GITTRATLGAMG
-612 ATLGLAY
+612 AVMAGGFALA
-619 GLGTGDVK
+619 TGDPKKVF
-627 AAVGLA
+627 AAA
-633 SAGAAFG
+633 TAGAALG

-646 INGISKNIG
+646 INGISRSIG
-655 TNAQRYIGTTRDVL
+655 TNAQRYIGASRDVL
-669 TDGDSTRKKAK
+669 TNGDSTRKKAK
-680 NQYIQNQK
+680 NQYMQNQK

-733 SALDLKEEKKEEY
+733 SALDLKEQKIA
-746 LNNTRTDTYDEV
+746 NARTDAYDEV
-758 QDKLNSDKD
+758 EQKLEDDRGYRKD
-767 YRTDYELLNKGKIS
+767 YEALNEGKIT
-781 EDYFNG
+781 ENYFNDTYGEG
-787 AYGTDA
+787 AA
-793 VEKAKEHYALDQKA
+793 EKAKEHYNIDERA
-807 EDVSFNQASYAA
+807 ENQTFYAA
-819 RIANEYSKSE
+819 RIANETPKSD

-848 QQTNSSKEHATKIV
+848 NEKNCSKEHATRIV
-862 NNSITDAAKIRG
+862 NKSIMDAAKIRG
-874 IESPNLPGSR
+874 IESPNLPESR
-884 PTNRRNTTGRNT
+884 LTNRRNATARNT
-896 TRANTSGTQSIDSM
+896 TRANTSGTQSIDST

-925 QNSNRTN
+925 LNSNRTN
-932 DSTRSTNSRNQNS
+932 NSTRNANSRNQNS
-945 NNITGTGDDR
+945 NNMTGTADNR
-955 NSSTTSTSTTS
+955 NSSTTSTTS